1 MGWVSSTTV
10 WITIWSCLLRGFDL
24 APQTSPKQI
33 PCDKTRKVFTDSWG
47 IISDGPLGSNY
58 TQDSHCEW
66 LIKANNSRQFITLSF
81 RTMGTECSY
90 DYVFVYDG
98 DSFRSPLL
106 GSFSG
111 KTEPQQVTSSSG
123 YMLILLYSDTNYVLD
138 GFHAEFSVTNCPN
151 NCTNH
156 GKCINNTCFCEND
169 WGGRD
174 CSRALC
180 PNNCSFGGECG
191 LKRCQCHNGYSG
203 QSCSLHRTH
212 PEGNKWHWLSH
223 SEGGLRPRA
232 AHTAVYIKETDS
244 LYVFGGYDLNYILS
258 DLEMYRFSTSQ
269 WEDEYGSVLEGTSS
283 AEYLDPMLIATE
295 LERIGSGAKELY
307 GLRTSSLI
315 WRVLYSIKDNNTFS
329 LPNHGN
335 VENGQH
341 GWTEFRN
348 TAEHKERERKAQETR
363 EGDKSK
369 STIRIERNDDLRRK
383 HSRHPKPR
391 YAQTAR
397 HRRNLE
403 NLNLYRE
410 LRVPNT
416 KSDVL
421 NWEEQSVE
429 DPIEENIFIQDP
441 KLAAD
446 ESFNDEPTKP
456 PTVELPKPSPRYGH
470 AACRYDDGFVI
481 YGGKVQDGTLSNE
494 LWHYNVNTRIWTLRA
509 KNSPFYPP
517 QLTRHTLTLANDY
530 IYLFGGSTVDGEFSS
545 SLYKIKLNLSDP
557 TATTERWKEVHP
569 RGGKQLDVRVVAHST
584 VYHRATNS
592 LLVYGGVVASIA
604 RFSKLSDR
612 MFVFQLDRKVWSE
625 IDYPRAHLRDTYVPR
640 ERAFHTCNII
650 GNYLVVFGGYSHRH
664 NKEEICY
671 DNQMYLYHLG
681 CHAWVSHDVLGI
693 NDKDSRYPKQQG
705 VFAHAADVR
714 NGNILLLVGGYHGN
728 VNADLLAYTL
738 PPMLAPGDED
748 HIEPEQICSRHK
760 SLMECAANPECGWC
774 SADEICYGRTIGS
787 NCTTNLQT
795 TRCPGVCPALG
806 DCHSCL
812 IHGQPGGG
820 WGTTARGRKSVSN
833 KLNLGTCTWCVQN
846 ARCHHKDDNYGVC
859 GLRDDTPSQI
869 PGWWG
874 AKGTEIIKVEECRE
888 MDKRPGLTFLKYKPP
903 VNFSQPDSVT
913 IVNATTVDFNVPS
926 MQGAKTESA
935 LGGEMIARLIGFL
948 RPPTY
953 FWDSTVEHLKI
964 CVSYNSATLHVS
976 RNDDPQ
982 KLELV
987 ANLTAETSQCIPTKW
1002 PDGHQMLLLPGR
1014 YLLDFES
1021 KRMVTTSYA
1030 YASKMEITHNKKTEN
1045 PKVFTFEY
1053 LEPYQNGSC
1062 HQYKNC
1068 LHCLTDSS
1076 CGWCDIINKCISR
1089 SINETESC
1097 VADVEWDEDGNPSRE
1112 WHYLTITPSACAN
1125 CSNYISCES
1134 CVGSNLC
1141 EWWTEE
1147 TRCARIG
1154 RLPNA
1159 VVSLDQC
1166 PIPCRQRSNCTQC
1179 LDERG
1184 RCVWCEATQECFSF
1198 SVYTSEYQFG
1208 LCREWMDQAGLM
1220 GVTSRSGSSLT
1231 GNDQCK
1237 SCSRHT
1243 NCSSC
1248 LHSLSCGWCYSLEN
1262 PILGACV
1269 QGDFNQPHVNCSLV
1283 INDYQNTTLEAEEA
1297 GWAYAQCP
1305 DVDECDLGLHDCH
1318 PNALCTNTHGSFSC
1332 QCERGFNGDG
1342 KENCTKTCYEK
1353 CVNGYCS
1360 EAPDYKCECY
1370 LGWTGPDC
1378 RTNCGCYNHS
1388 NCAQGPGI
1396 CDECQDWTTG
1406 RYCEECKA
1414 GSYGNATTPLGCKK
1428 CNCNEHGDKDLGI
1441 CDRQTGVCFCRD
1453 NTQGDMCQRCKKGY
1467 YGDPRDG
1474 GMCYYGCMSR
1484 GMLGGE
1490 GTGKRGLGSRH
1501 SQLSWE
1507 SHFGESPTRECL
1519 WIVSPK
1525 TDLSSDTMLSGAQSV
1540 IQFTIH
1546 DDINVSCQ
1554 ENSVYVYDGLP
1565 EFVSSSTSH
1574 QSQLL
1579 GVYCTESTDY
1589 PVTVEAKSGFL
1600 TIHYKQLD
1608 EVEGF
1613 NASYVIMTCN
1623 NCPGNREC
1631 RNGNCLCK
1639 ASFVGIN
1646 CDVELCPNNC
1656 TSSKKQGI
1664 CDKGYGRCVC
1674 TAGYGGRDCSI
1685 KVKEHQLVF
1694 TELFNSEYLVDQ
1706 LDHLRKTLPRFGHT
1720 LVADRRG
1727 SLWMFG
1733 GYSLSHGPLNDIRLF
1748 DTKNNTWMPITVES
1762 TSEASMPQGRYFHA
1776 TEIVHSRQQIY
1787 VYGGLSMKEEDVQG
1801 LSNNTLSDF
1810 WKFSL
1815 QNQRWMQ
1822 ITQDELKREPP
1833 PLAGHTLTLRRNGE
1847 SESLILIG
1855 GFSPKYGYLDTVWEF
1870 NLETETWDT
1879 INTIGNGPLGVYGH
1893 STVYQSKSDSFYI
1906 FGGYTYAINRT
1917 FISNKLYALNYKSRA
1932 WSVLPPFDDD
1942 FTDGSSLPQA
1952 RFLHSA
1958 VTTDEYMVIFGGRQN
1973 PHNTS
1978 DSLIA
1983 YKYSCN
1989 LWIRLITKDME
2000 VIGSPPPPAYAHAM
2014 THADPESNAVYVVG
2028 GFDGGIKSHVT
2039 LISIPEDLCNLW
2051 IDKTTCR
2058 QYFGCSFCSVTT
2070 ISGTNASFCF
2080 SNEVSINKDDRCDI
2094 NVTQAQRSN
2103 GVFCNSE
2110 WMASRKCQN
2119 FKTCTECLAE
2129 WPYYKNEEPVCKWC
2143 TNCPNGKCIPYKK
2156 HCDDLNKCRLR
2167 QISVTDVNQCGERQ
2181 CPASDCEKCNSLEGC
2196 VWTRQVLK
2204 TSELGVAVTGEP
2216 VYDWNCVPDDI
2227 FERSSIKMGST
2238 QCEKRCADHK
2248 GCRSCLKG
2256 TGAEGGWR
2264 ECRWSTQLNECI
2276 SPSYQPLYCAGGVCG
2291 LVLRSSDMDHCPE
2304 PCSVFKQCS
2313 TCLKHSHC
2321 GWCSLDS
2328 ANITGQGICTEGSLE
2343 APADH
2348 PAGGTCDM
2356 LYNQQFPQTEPPL
2369 VTTLLP
2375 HYIESLESSDN
2386 VTMLIP
2392 NVISKP
2398 VFSWHYVRC
2407 PPENECTNGHHT
2419 CSPKSE
2425 KCFDLEKGFE
2435 CMCGDGYKT
2444 ETPSSFNEFGRK
2456 ICVPM
2461 CTQGC
2466 VRGTCVEPN
2475 VCRCDFGYVGANCSI
2490 QCQCNGH
2497 SNCAGPD
2504 KLDVC
2509 LECHNN
2515 TMGPQCDKCLPLF
2528 VGNPADNGQCVPCL
2542 EYCNGHTRI
2551 CINESMTVPD
2561 PNSINKMSLELLKK
2575 QLVEGPVAK
2584 AKCVNCGNNTK
2595 GDKCGECMT
2604 GYFRGTEDLRDVC
2617 RPCECHGHGFTCDPV
2632 TGEKCNCGNNTESDS
2647 TCTSGPMKGTNTG
2660 NPPCWMVQCSKC
2672 KENYAGTPI
2681 MGHQCYKIV
2690 TADNKMCFD
2699 TKLIVQGP
2707 IMSGGS
2713 YGSSSSNDECKM
2725 KPKPLNPG
2733 QTVFYMVQPRFM
2745 NVDIRVMVD
2754 VTQGA
2759 LDLFLSPRDDSFV
2772 VTLNSTT
2779 GYQEVDL
2786 DSRFVWRRDP
2796 HSMWLDERTRS
2807 KMRIVEFHPHNTFP
2821 FASNGSTTE
2830 PNWNTGPQYIVMERY
2845 AENLATFLPI
2855 EKRNTFLVVRNLTN
2869 RLVLTLPQDK
2879 HELHQTKFH
2888 IALRAIDPMHPE
2900 TSGRAAYGMIFFR
2913 QDQLHIDLFVFFSVF
2928 FSCFFLFLAA
2938 CVVAWKTKQ
2947 AADVRRARRRHVV
2960 EMLHMAK
2967 RPFAS
2972 ATIIYDRDGNDCSPS
2987 SPQRKN
2993 RRNKLVSFHS
3003 DVRPVAAEPTDDGVA
3018 AVATVFIRLPGGR
3031 QAPVKLALG
3040 SSLIL
3045 LTRVYPVNSRVFL
3058 RRRNSHALN

>member
-1 MGWVSSTTV
+1 MEWTISPTAWVV
-10 WITIWSCLLRGFDL
+10 IWSCLLPGLHL
-24 APQTSPKQI
+24 APQASPKQV

-47 IISDGPLGSNY
+47 IISDGPMGSNY

-66 LIKANNSRQFITLSF
+66 LIKANHSRQFITLSF

-151 NCTNH
+151 NCTHH

-169 WGGRD
+169 WGGKD

-180 PNNCSFGGECG
+180 PNSCNGNGTCG
-191 LKRCQCHNGYSG
+191 VKRCECKPEYSG
-203 QSCSLHRTH
+203 QSCSLHQTN
-212 PEGNKWHWLSH
+212 PEGNRWHWLSH
-223 SEGGLRPRA
+223 SESGLRPRA
-232 AHTAVYIKETDS
+232 AHTAIYVQETDS

-258 DLEMYRFSTSQ
+258 DLEVYRFSTSQ
-269 WEDEYGSVLEGTSS
+269 WEDECGNVLEGATS
-283 AEYLDPMLIATE
+283 AENLDPTLIAME
-295 LERIGSGAKELY
+295 LQRNPGAKEIY
-307 GLRTSSLI
+307 GLPTSTLI
-315 WRVLYSIKDNNTFS
+315 WKLLYSIKDNNT
-329 LPNHGN
+329 L
-335 VENGQH
+335 GQH
-341 GWTEFRN
+341 GSREFRN
-348 TAEHKERERKAQETR
+348 MHK
-363 EGDKSK
+363 DKENEK
-369 STIRIERNDDLRRK
+369 SRSIIRIDDPRRK
-383 HSRHPKPR
+383 HPRHIKPR
-391 YAQTAR
+391 YSQMSTR
-397 HRRNLE
+397 YRRNLE
-403 NLNLYRE
+403 NLYRE
-410 LRVPNT
+410 HDATDMQND
-416 KSDVL
+416 DVK
-421 NWEEQSVE
+421 WEERIVE
-429 DPIEENIFIQDP
+429 GSAEENIFDP
-441 KLAAD
+441 QYPKVTTSDPLKV
-446 ESFNDEPTKP
+446 EVTEPTID
-456 PTVELPKPSPRYGH
+456 ELPKPSPRYGH
-470 AACRYDDGFVI
+470 AACKYQDGFVI
-481 YGGKVQDGTLSNE
+481 YGGKVQDGSLSNE
-494 LWHYNVNTRIWTLRA
+494 LWHYNVKKRMWTLRA

-517 QLTRHTLTLANDY
+517 SLTRHTLTLAGDY

-545 SLYKIKLNLSDP
+545 SLYKIKLRLYSTPIN
-557 TATTERWKEVHP
+557 ERWMEVRP
-569 RGGKQLDVRVVAHST
+569 RGGKELDVRVVAHST
-584 VYHRATNS
+584 VYHHATNS
-592 LLVYGGVVASIA
+592 LLVYGGVIASVA

-612 MFVFQLDRKVWSE
+612 MFVFQLDKKVWSE
-625 IDYPRAHLRDTYVPR
+625 IYYPQAHLRDTYVPR

-681 CHAWVSHDVLGI
+681 CHAWVSHDVLGL
-693 NDKDSRYPKQQG
+693 NEGKANKDSRYPKQQG

-714 NGNILLLVGGYHGN
+714 NGNTLLLVGGYHGN

-738 PPMLAPGDED
+738 PPMLAPGDTD
-748 HIEPEQICSRHK
+748 FREPEQICVNHK

-774 SADEICYGRTIGS
+774 SADETCYGRTIGS

-820 WGTTARGRKSVSN
+820 WGTNFRGKKSVSN

-874 AKGTEIIKVEECRE
+874 SKGTEIIKVEECRE
-888 MDKRPGLTFLKYKPP
+888 MDKRPGLTFLQYKPP
-903 VNFSQPDSVT
+903 VNFSQPDSVA
-913 IVNATTVDFNVPS
+913 IVNATTVDFNIHS
-926 MQGAKTESA
+926 MHGGKTEST
-935 LGGEMIARLIGFL
+935 LGGEIIARLTGFL
-948 RPPTY
+948 RPPHY
-953 FWDSTVEHLKI
+953 FWDSAAEHLKI
-964 CVSYNSATLHVS
+964 CVSYNTATLHVS
-976 RNDDPQ
+976 RNDDPD

-1002 PDGHQMLLLPGR
+1002 PDGHAIELQPGNR

-1021 KRMVTTSYA
+1021 KRIVTASHA
-1030 YASKMEITHNKKTEN
+1030 SASKMEIMHNKKPEN

-1062 HQYKNC
+1062 HQYDNC
-1068 LHCLTDSS
+1068 LYCLSDSS
-1076 CGWCDIINKCISR
+1076 CGWCDITNQCLPR
-1089 SINETESC
+1089 SANETESC
-1097 VADVEWDEDGNPSRE
+1097 AVDVEGDEERGEAIRE
-1112 WHYLTITPSACAN
+1112 WHYLTITPTTCAN
-1125 CSNYISCES
+1125 CTNYISCES
-1134 CVGSNLC
+1134 CVSTNLC

-1147 TRCARIG
+1147 AKCARIG

-1184 RCVWCEATQECFSF
+1184 RCVWCEATRECFSF

-1220 GVTSRSGSSLT
+1220 GVTSRSGDSSLT
-1231 GNDQCK
+1231 GSDQCK
-1237 SCSRHT
+1237 SCSRHS

-1262 PILGACV
+1262 PITGVCV
-1269 QGDFNQPHVNCSLV
+1269 QGDFNQAHVNCSAV
-1283 INDYQNTTLEAEEA
+1283 INEYRNSSLRTDES

-1318 PNALCTNTHGSFSC
+1318 PDALCTNTHGSYSC
-1332 QCERGFNGDG
+1332 QCKRGFNGDG
-1342 KENCTKTCYEK
+1342 KENCTKTCYER

-1360 EAPDYKCECY
+1360 EAPDYKCECN

-1388 NCAQGPGI
+1388 TCLQGPGI

-1414 GSYGNATTPLGCKK
+1414 GSYGNATTPLGCRE
-1428 CNCNEHGDKDLGI
+1428 CNCNGHGDVELGI
-1441 CDRQTGVCFCRD
+1441 CDQQTGICFCRD
-1453 NTQGDMCQRCKKGY
+1453 NTEGDKCQRCKRGY
-1467 YGDPRDG
+1467 YGDPRDS

-1484 GMLGGE
+1484 GMLGSE
-1490 GTGKRGLGSRH
+1490 GTGKQGLGSRH
-1501 SQLSWE
+1501 SQSTLWDNYM
-1507 SHFGESPTRECL
+1507 GDSPTKECL
-1519 WIVSPK
+1519 WIVSPE
-1525 TDLSSDTMLSGAQSV
+1525 TDLSLDAISAIQSV

-1565 EFVSSSTSH
+1565 EFVSSTGGH

-1600 TIHYKQLD
+1600 TVHYKQLD

-1623 NCPGNREC
+1623 DCPGNREC

-1639 ASFVGIN
+1639 SGFVGIN
-1646 CDVELCPNNC
+1646 CDVEICPNNC
-1656 TSSKKQGI
+1656 TAAEKHGV

-1674 TAGYGGRDCSI
+1674 VPGYGGRDCSI
-1685 KVKEHQLVF
+1685 QLKNNQLIF
-1694 TELFNSEYLVDQ
+1694 TELFNSEYLADH
-1706 LDHLRKTLPRFGHT
+1706 LDHLRKTLPRFGHS

-1748 DTKNNTWMPITVES
+1748 DTKNNTWMPVTVES

-1776 TEIVHSRQQIY
+1776 AEIVHSRQQIY
-1787 VYGGLSMKEEDVQG
+1787 VYGGLSMKDEDVQG

-1815 QNQRWMQ
+1815 QNQRWSQ
-1822 ITQDELKREPP
+1822 IVQDGKKEPL
-1833 PLAGHTLTLRRNGE
+1833 PLAGHTLTLRRDGE

-1870 NLETETWDT
+1870 NLETETWGT
-1879 INTIGNGPLGVYGH
+1879 VNTMGNGPLGIYGH
-1893 STVYQSKSDSFYI
+1893 STVYHSKSDSFYV
-1906 FGGYTYAINRT
+1906 FGGYTYAVNKT
-1917 FISNKLYALNYKSRA
+1917 FISNKLYSLNYKTRT
-1932 WSVLPPFDDD
+1932 WSVLPPFEDD

-2000 VIGSPPPPAYAHAM
+2000 TIGSPPPPAYAHAM

-2028 GFDGGIKSHVT
+2028 GFDGGIKNHVT

-2051 IDKTTCR
+2051 RDKITCR
-2058 QYFGCSFCSVTT
+2058 KYFGCSFCAFTT
-2070 ISGTNASFCF
+2070 LNGTNMSLCF
-2080 SNEVSINKDDRCDI
+2080 SNEVSSNRGDKCDI
-2094 NVTQAQRSN
+2094 VNVTQAQRSN
-2103 GVFCNSE
+2103 GIFCNSE
-2110 WMASRKCQN
+2110 WMTSRKCQN
-2119 FKTCTECLAE
+2119 FRTCTECLAE
-2129 WPYYKNEEPVCKWC
+2129 WPYYRDDKPVCKWC
-2143 TNCPNGKCIPYKK
+2143 TNCPYGRCIPADRD
-2156 HCDDLNKCRLR
+2156 CDEQQAQEPANRC
-2167 QISVTDVNQCGERQ
+2167 IVSVTNVNLCGERR
-2181 CPASDCEKCNSLEGC
+2181 CAASDCEKCNSLVDC
-2196 VWTRQVLK
+2196 VWTRQVLRTNEVGMK
-2204 TSELGVAVTGEP
+2204 LTSEP
-2216 VYDWNCVPDDI
+2216 IYNWNCVLDDI
-2227 FERSSIKMGST
+2227 FERSSIKLSNNM
-2238 QCEKRCADHK
+2238 QCEKRCSEHK
-2248 GCRSCLKG
+2248 DCGSCLKG
-2256 TGAEGGWR
+2256 SGAEGGWS

-2291 LVLRSSDMDHCPE
+2291 LVLRSADIDRCPE

-2328 ANITGQGICTEGSLE
+2328 ANVTGQGICTEGSLE

-2348 PAGGTCDM
+2348 PAGGTCEM
-2356 LYNQQFPQTEPPL
+2356 LYRQHFPEVETAL
-2369 VTTLLP
+2369 TTTTTLNPLY
-2375 HYIESLESSDN
+2375 HLEASAVLEGQQQDN
-2386 VTMLIP
+2386 VTMSLLNAQP
-2392 NVISKP
+2392 KLKE
-2398 VFSWHYVRC
+2398 FSWHYVRC
-2407 PPENECTNGHHT
+2407 PPENECENGHHT

-2425 KCFDLEKGFE
+2425 KCFDLEEGFE
-2435 CMCGDGYKT
+2435 CKCGDGYKT
-2444 ETPSSFNEFGRK
+2444 ESTWGNSDFGKK

-2466 VRGTCVEPN
+2466 VRGTCVKPDL
-2475 VCRCDFGYVGANCSI
+2475 CRCDFGYVGSNCSI

-2497 SNCAGPD
+2497 SDCAGPD
-2504 KLDVC
+2504 KLDNC
-2509 LECHNN
+2509 TKCHNN
-2515 TMGPQCDKCLPLF
+2515 TMGKQCEKCLPLY

-2551 CINESMTVPD
+2551 CINDSMTVPD
-2561 PNSINKMSLELLKK
+2561 PNAVDKMSIEKLSR
-2575 QLVEGPVAK
+2575 QLGEGPVAK
-2584 AKCVNCGNNTK
+2584 AKCINCGNNTR
-2595 GDKCGECMT
+2595 GDKCGECMI
-2604 GYFRGTEDLRDVC
+2604 GYFRGTEDLRDKC

-2632 TGEKCNCGNNTESDS
+2632 TGEKCNCGNNTESEPS
-2647 TCTSGPMKGTNTG
+2647 CVSGPIKSNTNTG
-2660 NPPCWMVQCSKC
+2660 GTPCWMVQCSKC
-2672 KENYAGTPI
+2672 RENYAGTPT
-2681 MGHQCYKIV
+2681 MGHQCYKTV
-2690 TADNKMCFD
+2690 TVDNKMCFD
-2699 TKLIVQGP
+2699 SKLI
-2707 IMSGGS
+2707 
-2713 YGSSSSNDECKM
+2713 DECKM

-2745 NVDIRVMVD
+2745 NVDIRVTVD

-2772 VTLNSTT
+2772 ITLNSST
-2779 GYQEVDL
+2779 GYQDVEL
-2786 DSRFVWRRDP
+2786 DSRFRLRPDQP
-2796 HSMWLDERTRS
+2796 TNRF
-2807 KMRIVEFHPHNTFP
+2807 RIVEFHPHFGMV
-2821 FASNGSTTE
+2821 NGTTTD
-2830 PNWNTGPQYIVMERY
+2830 PTRWNTGQQYYVIERSL
-2845 AENLATFLPI
+2845 EDDLASFLTI
-2855 EKRNTFLVVRNLTN
+2855 ERRNTFLVIRNLTN

-2879 HELHQTKFH
+2879 HELGQTKFH
-2888 IALRAIDPMHPE
+2888 IALRAIDPANPE
-2900 TSGRAAYGMIFFR
+2900 VNGRAAYGMIFFR
-2913 QDQLHIDLFVFFSVF
+2913 QDQLHIDLFVFFSCF

-2938 CVVAWKTKQ
+2938 CVVAWKAKQ
-2947 AADVRRARRRHVV
+2947 TADLRRARRRHVV

-2972 ATIIYDRDGNDCSPS
+2972 ATILYDRDSGECSPN
-2987 SPQRKN
+2987 SPQRKG
-2993 RRNKLVSFHS
+2993 RRSKHVSFHS
-3003 DVRPVAAEPTDDGVA
+3003 DVRPVAVEPTDDGVA

-3058 RRRNSHALN
+3058 RRRNSHATN

>member
-1 MGWVSSTTV
+1 MGRVG
-10 WITIWSCLLRGFDL
+10 IATIWAVTWICLMRSLEL
-24 APQTSPKQI
+24 APQANSKQV
-33 PCDKTRKVFTDSWG
+33 PCDKTRKIFTDSWG
-47 IISDGPLGSNY
+47 MISDGPMGYNY

-111 KTEPQQVTSSSG
+111 KTEPQQVTASSG

-138 GFHAEFSVTNCPN
+138 GFHAEFSVTDCPN
-151 NCTNH
+151 NCTRH

-169 WGGRD
+169 WGGKD

-180 PNNCSFGGECG
+180 PNKCSSGGTCG
-191 LKRCQCHNGYSG
+191 VKRCQCHSGYTG
-203 QSCSLHRTH
+203 QSCSLNGSH
-212 PEGNKWHWLSH
+212 PEGNRWHWLAH
-223 SEGGLRPRA
+223 SEGGMTPRA
-232 AHTAVYIKETDS
+232 AHTAIYSSETDS
-244 LYVFGGYDLNYILS
+244 LYVFGGYDLNYVLS
-258 DLEMYRFSTSQ
+258 DLEVYRFSTSQ
-269 WEDEYGSVLEGTSS
+269 WEDEYGVILEGASS
-283 AEYLDPMLIATE
+283 AEYLDPMLIASE
-295 LERIGSGAKELY
+295 LERIGPGAEKY
-307 GLRTSSLI
+307 GLPKTSFVWKL
-315 WRVLYSIKDNNTFS
+315 LYKFKENTTFS
-329 LPNHGN
+329 LRERTTVDG
-335 VENGQH
+335 GAQD
-341 GWTEFRN
+341 GWRELRN
-348 TAEHKERERKAQETR
+348 TPEHRERERKAQEAR
-363 EGDKSK
+363 ELEMRK
-369 STIRIERNDDLRRK
+369 TTERIERNESIRRK
-383 HSRHPKPR
+383 HPKRTRPR
-391 YAQTAR
+391 YSQTLANRQR
-397 HRRNLE
+397 H
-403 NLNLYRE
+403 
-410 LRVPNT
+410 T
-416 KSDVL
+416 S
-421 NWEEQSVE
+421 S
-429 DPIEENIFIQDP
+429 IQDDGVTWRERVIESPAQENAFLQEILEP
-441 KLAAD
+441 KITTASTSSE
-446 ESFNDEPTKP
+446 ESTESLDD
-456 PTVELPKPSPRYGH
+456 ELPKPSPRYGH
-470 AACRYDDGFVI
+470 AACKYEDGFVI
-481 YGGKVQDGTLSNE
+481 YGGKVDDGSLSNE
-494 LWHYNVNTRIWTLRA
+494 LWHYNVNTSNWTLRA

-517 QLTRHTLTLANDY
+517 RLTRHSLTLANEY

-545 SLYKIKLNLSDP
+545 SLYRIKLNLTDP
-557 TATTERWKEVHP
+557 TASTERWREVRP
-569 RGGKQLDVRVVAHST
+569 RGGKELDVRVVAHST
-584 VYHRATNS
+584 VYHQATNS
-592 LLVYGGVVASIA
+592 LLVYGGVVASVA

-625 IDYPRAHLRDTYVPR
+625 IHYPRTHLPDTYVPR

-681 CHAWVSHDVLGI
+681 CHAWVSHEVLGST
-693 NDKDSRYPKQQG
+693 DKDSGYPKQQG

-714 NGNILLLVGGYHGN
+714 NGNTLLLVGGYHGN

-738 PPMLAPGDED
+738 PSMLAPGDGD
-748 HIEPEQICSRHK
+748 GVEPEQICWKHK
-760 SLMECAANPECGWC
+760 RLSECAANPECGWC

-812 IHGQPGGG
+812 IHGQPGDG
-820 WGTTARGRKSVSN
+820 WGTNSRGKSSVSN

-874 AKGTEIIKVEECRE
+874 PKGTEIAKVEECRE

-903 VNFSQPDSVT
+903 VNFSQPDSVI

-935 LGGEMIARLIGFL
+935 LGGEMIAKLTGFL
-948 RPPTY
+948 RPPQY
-953 FWDSTVEHLKI
+953 FWDSSAEHLKI

-976 RNDDPQ
+976 CNNDPGE
-982 KLELV
+982 LELV
-987 ANLTAETSQCIPTKW
+987 ANLTAETSQCIPTSW
-1002 PDGHQMLLLPGR
+1002 SDGQQMTLTPGR

-1021 KRMVTTSYA
+1021 KRMVTANYREP
-1030 YASKMEITHNKKTEN
+1030 SKMEITHNKKMEN

-1053 LEPYQNGSC
+1053 LEPYQNGTC
-1062 HQYKNC
+1062 EQYKNC

-1076 CGWCDIINKCISR
+1076 CGWCDINNKCLSR
-1089 SINETESC
+1089 STNETETCSIE
-1097 VADVEWDEDGNPSRE
+1097 VDRDENDEPITE
-1112 WHYLTITPSACAN
+1112 WHYLTITPFACAN

-1147 TRCARIG
+1147 ARCARLG
-1154 RLPNA
+1154 RLPSA
-1159 VVSLDQC
+1159 VTSLDEC
-1166 PIPCRQRSNCTQC
+1166 PIPCRDRSNCTQC

-1184 RCVWCEATQECFSF
+1184 RCVWCEATEECFSF

-1220 GVTSRSGSSLT
+1220 GVTSRTGSSLT

-1237 SCSRHT
+1237 SCSRHI
-1243 NCSSC
+1243 NCTSC

-1262 PILGACV
+1262 PITGVCV
-1269 QGDFNQPHVNCSLV
+1269 QGDFNQPHVNCSST
-1283 INDYQNTTLEAEEA
+1283 INDLQNETTALLGLDDS

-1318 PNALCTNTHGSFSC
+1318 PNAVCTNTHGSFSC
-1332 QCERGFNGDG
+1332 QCKRGFNGDG

-1360 EAPDYKCECY
+1360 EAPDYKCECN

-1378 RTNCGCYNHS
+1378 RTNCGCNNHS
-1388 NCAQGPGI
+1388 TCLQGVGI
-1396 CDECQDWTTG
+1396 CDDCQDWTTG
-1406 RYCEECKA
+1406 EYCEFCKA
-1414 GSYGNATTPLGCKK
+1414 GSYGNATTTLGCRK
-1428 CNCNEHGDKDLGI
+1428 CNCNEHGDKDLEV

-1453 NTQGDMCQRCKKGY
+1453 NTEGDTCQRCKKGY

-1474 GMCYYGCMSR
+1474 GMCFYGCMSR
-1484 GMLGGE
+1484 GMLGGAE
-1490 GTGKRGLGSRH
+1490 NGKQGLGSRH
-1501 SQLSWE
+1501 SQLSLWE
-1507 SHFGESPTRECL
+1507 THLGGTPTRECL

-1525 TDLSSDTMLSGAQSV
+1525 TGLSPDTMTPSIQSV

-1546 DDINVSCQ
+1546 DDINISCQ

-1565 EFVSSSTSH
+1565 EFVSSTTSH

-1579 GVYCTESTDY
+1579 GVYCTESTNY

-1600 TIHYKQLD
+1600 TVHYKQLD

-1613 NASYVIMTCN
+1613 NASYAVMTCG
-1623 NCPGNREC
+1623 NCPENREC
-1631 RNGNCLCK
+1631 RSGNCLCK
-1639 ASFVGIN
+1639 TGFVGIN
-1646 CDVELCPNNC
+1646 CDIELCPQNC
-1656 TSSKKQGI
+1656 TSVKKQGI
-1664 CDKGYGRCVC
+1664 CDKGYGHCVC
-1674 TAGYGGRDCSI
+1674 SPGFGGRDCSI
-1685 KVKEHQLVF
+1685 KIKNNQLVF
-1694 TELFNSEYLVDQ
+1694 TELFNSEYLADH
-1706 LDHLRKTLPRFGHT
+1706 LDHLRKTLPRFGHS

-1748 DTKNNTWMPITVES
+1748 DTKNNTWMPVTVES

-1776 TEIVHSRQQIY
+1776 AEIVHSRQQIY
-1787 VYGGLSMKEEDVQG
+1787 VSGGLSMKEEGVQG

-1815 QNQRWMQ
+1815 QNQRWSLVK
-1822 ITQDELKREPP
+1822 QDTFKKEPP
-1833 PLAGHTLTLRRNGE
+1833 PLAGHTLTLRRDGE
-1847 SESLILIG
+1847 SESLILLG

-1870 NLETETWDT
+1870 NLETEVWDT
-1879 INTIGNGPLGVYGH
+1879 INTVGNGPLGVYGH
-1893 STVYQSKSDSFYI
+1893 STVYHSKSDSFYI

-1932 WSVLPPFDDD
+1932 WSVLPPFEDE
-1942 FTDGSSLPQA
+1942 FSDGSSLPQA

-1973 PHNTS
+1973 PHNTT
-1978 DSLIA
+1978 DALIA

-2000 VIGSPPPPAYAHAM
+2000 IIGNPPPPAYAHAM
-2014 THADPESNAVYVVG
+2014 THADPESNAIYVVG

-2039 LISIPEDLCNLW
+2039 LINIPEDLCNLW
-2051 IDKTTCR
+2051 TDKTTCR
-2058 QYFGCSFCSVTT
+2058 KYFGCSFCAVTT
-2070 ISGTNASFCF
+2070 IAGNNVSYCF
-2080 SNEVSINKDDRCDI
+2080 SNEESVNRDDKCDI

-2103 GVFCNSE
+2103 GIFCNSQ
-2110 WMASRKCQN
+2110 WMAGRKCQN
-2119 FKTCTECLAE
+2119 FRTCTECLAQ
-2129 WPYYKNEEPVCKWC
+2129 WPYYKGADEVCKWC
-2143 TNCPNGKCIPYKK
+2143 TNCPHGKCIPSEKD
-2156 HCDDLNKCRLR
+2156 CDELHKCNIR
-2167 QISVTDVNQCGERQ
+2167 QMSVTDVNQCGESR
-2181 CPASDCEKCNSLEGC
+2181 CPASDCEKCKNLGDC

-2204 TSELGVAVTGEP
+2204 TSEQGVEITAEP
-2216 VYDWNCVPDDI
+2216 KYDWNCVPKDI
-2227 FERSSIKMGST
+2227 FERFSFKMAST
-2238 QCEKRCADHK
+2238 ECEKRCGDHK
-2248 GCRSCLKG
+2248 DCRSCLRG
-2256 TGAEGGWR
+2256 TGSEGGWR

-2291 LVLRSSDMDHCPE
+2291 LVLRNTDVEHCPE
-2304 PCSVFKQCS
+2304 PCAVFKQCS

-2328 ANITGQGICTEGSLE
+2328 ANVTGQGICTEGSLE
-2343 APADH
+2343 APTDH
-2348 PAGGTCDM
+2348 PAGGTCEM
-2356 LYNQQFPQTEPPL
+2356 LYNQQNPPTEAPIA
-2369 VTTLLP
+2369 TTLIP
-2375 HYIESLESSDN
+2375 QELESSEAQEN
-2386 VTMLIP
+2386 ETAVM
-2392 NVISKP
+2392 VILPKT

-2407 PPENECTNGHHT
+2407 PPENECMNGHHT

-2425 KCFDLEKGFE
+2425 KCFDLDVGFE

-2444 ETPSSFNEFGRK
+2444 ETTWSFNEFGRK
-2456 ICVPM
+2456 TCVPM

-2504 KLDVC
+2504 KLDEC
-2509 LECHNN
+2509 LKCHNN
-2515 TMGPQCDKCLPLF
+2515 TMGPQCDKCEPLY

-2551 CINESMTVPD
+2551 CINESMTVSD
-2561 PNSINKMSLELLKK
+2561 PNSVDKMSIELLTK

-2584 AKCVNCGNNTK
+2584 AKCVNCGNNTR
-2595 GDKCGECMT
+2595 GDKCGECVS

-2632 TGEKCNCGNNTESDS
+2632 TGEKCNCGNNTESEPS
-2647 TCTSGPMKGTNTG
+2647 CTSGPTKGTNTG
-2660 NPPCWMVQCSKC
+2660 GVPCWMVQCSKC
-2672 KENYAGTPI
+2672 RENYAGTPTG
-2681 MGHQCYKIV
+2681 GHQCYKTV
-2690 TADNKMCFD
+2690 TVDNKMCFD
-2699 TKLIVQGP
+2699 SKLI
-2707 IMSGGS
+2707 
-2713 YGSSSSNDECKM
+2713 DECKM

-2759 LDLFLSPRDDSFV
+2759 LDLFFSPRDDSFV

-2779 GYQEVDL
+2779 GYQDVEL
-2786 DSRFVWRRDP
+2786 DHRFKWRKDP
-2796 HSMWLDERTRS
+2796 YENWLGEHPPPGARV
-2807 KMRIVEFHPHNTFP
+2807 VEFHSHSAFP
-2821 FASNGSTTE
+2821 YGSNSSNGES
-2830 PNWNTGPQYIVMERY
+2830 NWNMGPQYLVLERQ
-2845 AENLATFLPI
+2845 ADALATFLTI
-2855 EKRNTFLVVRNLTN
+2855 TRRNTFLVVRNLTN

-2879 HELHQTKFH
+2879 HELGQTKFH
-2888 IALRAIDPMHPE
+2888 IALRAIDPPHSE
-2900 TSGRAAYGMIFFR
+2900 TNERAAYGMIFFR

-2947 AADVRRARRRHVV
+2947 AADIRRARRRHVV

-2972 ATIIYDRDGNDCSPS
+2972 ATILYDRDGNECSPS
-2987 SPQRKN
+2987 SPQRKG
-2993 RRNKLVSFHS
+2993 RRNKLVNFHS
-3003 DVRPVAAEPTDDGVA
+3003 DVRPVAVEPTDDGVA

-3031 QAPVKLALG
+3031 HAPVKLALG

-3058 RRRNSHALN
+3058 RRRNSHAVN

>member
-1 MGWVSSTTV
+1 MGWTISTTA
-10 WITIWSCLLRGFDL
+10 WIVIWSCLLPGFYL
-24 APQTSPKQI
+24 APQASPKQV
-33 PCDKTRKVFTDSWG
+33 PCDKTRKVFTESWG
-47 IISDGPLGSNY
+47 IISDGPMGSNY

-66 LIKANNSRQFITLSF
+66 LIKANHSRQFITLSF

-138 GFHAEFSVTNCPN
+138 GFHAEFSVTDCPN
-151 NCTNH
+151 NCTHH

-169 WGGRD
+169 WGSKD

-180 PNNCSFGGECG
+180 PNNCNQAGICG
-191 LKRCQCHNGYSG
+191 IKRCKCKDGYSG
-203 QSCSLHRTH
+203 QSCSLHKTH
-212 PEGNKWHWLSH
+212 PEGNRWHWLSH

-232 AHTAVYIKETDS
+232 AHTAIYVQETDS

-258 DLEMYRFSTSQ
+258 DLEVYRFSTSE
-269 WEDEYGSVLEGTSS
+269 WEDEYGSILEGAAS
-283 AEYLDPMLIATE
+283 AEYLDPTLIATE
-295 LERIGSGAKELY
+295 LQRHPGAKEIY
-307 GLRTSSLI
+307 GLPTTSLF
-315 WRVLYSIKDNNTFS
+315 WKVLYSIKDNNTFGLLDRTADS
-329 LPNHGN
+329 
-335 VENGQH
+335 QH
-341 GWTEFRN
+341 SREFRN
-348 TAEHKERERKAQETR
+348 MPKETE
-363 EGDKSK
+363 KSR
-369 STIRIERNDDLRRK
+369 STIRIDRNGDPRRK
-383 HSRHPKPR
+383 HPRNIRPR
-391 YAQTAR
+391 YSQMSTR
-397 HRRNLE
+397 YRRNLE
-403 NLNLYRE
+403 NLYRE
-410 LRVPNT
+410 RDATDMQNE
-416 KSDVL
+416 DVK
-421 NWEEQSVE
+421 WEEQIVAGSA
-429 DPIEENIFIQDP
+429 EENVFVPEFTDS
-441 KLAAD
+441 KLTTSD
-446 ESFNDEPTKP
+446 SLKEEVTEPT
-456 PTVELPKPSPRYGH
+456 VDELPKPSPRYGH
-470 AACRYDDGFVI
+470 AACKYQDGFVI
-481 YGGKVQDGTLSNE
+481 YGGKVEDGTLSNE
-494 LWHYNVNTRIWTLRA
+494 LWHYNVIKRMWTLRA

-517 QLTRHTLTLANDY
+517 SLTRHTLTLAGDY

-545 SLYKIKLNLSDP
+545 SLYKIKLRLSDP
-557 TATTERWKEVHP
+557 TAINERWIEVRP
-569 RGGKQLDVRVVAHST
+569 RGGKELDVRVVAHST
-584 VYHRATNS
+584 VYHHATNS
-592 LLVYGGVVASIA
+592 LLVYGGVVASVA

-625 IDYPRAHLRDTYVPR
+625 IHYPRAHLRETYVPR

-681 CHAWVSHDVLGI
+681 CHTWVSHEVLGL

-714 NGNILLLVGGYHGN
+714 NGNTLLLVGGYHGN

-748 HIEPEQICSRHK
+748 YIEPEQICSRHK

-820 WGTTARGRKSVSN
+820 WGTNFRGRKSVSN

-874 AKGTEIIKVEECRE
+874 SKGTEITKAEECRE

-903 VNFSQPDSVT
+903 VNFSQPDSVA

-935 LGGEMIARLIGFL
+935 LGGEMIARLTGFL
-948 RPPTY
+948 RPPNY
-953 FWDSTVEHLKI
+953 FWDSAAEHLKI

-976 RNDDPQ
+976 RNDDPD

-987 ANLTAETSQCIPTKW
+987 ANLTAETSQCIPTTW
-1002 PDGHQMLLLPGR
+1002 PGEDSMELQSGR

-1030 YASKMEITHNKKTEN
+1030 YASKMEIVHNKNMEN
-1045 PKVFTFEY
+1045 GKVFTFEY

-1062 HQYKNC
+1062 HQYNNC

-1076 CGWCDIINKCISR
+1076 CGWCDITNECLPR
-1089 SINETESC
+1089 SVNETESC
-1097 VADVEWDEDGNPSRE
+1097 VKDIEWDKERGETIRE

-1134 CVGSNLC
+1134 CVNTKLC

-1147 TRCARIG
+1147 ARCARIG

-1159 VVSLDQC
+1159 VVSLFEC
-1166 PIPCRQRSNCTQC
+1166 PIPCRQRSNCTKC

-1237 SCSRHT
+1237 SCSRHS

-1262 PILGACV
+1262 PITGVCV
-1269 QGDFNQPHVNCSLV
+1269 QGDFNQAHVNCSAI
-1283 INDYQNTTLEAEEA
+1283 INEYRNSSLNADES

-1318 PNALCTNTHGSFSC
+1318 PDALCTNTHGSFSC
-1332 QCERGFNGDG
+1332 QCKRGFNGDG
-1342 KENCTKTCYEK
+1342 KENCTKTCYER

-1360 EAPDYKCECY
+1360 EAPDYKCECN

-1388 NCAQGPGI
+1388 TCLQGPGI
-1396 CDECQDWTTG
+1396 CDECQDWTIG

-1414 GSYGNATTPLGCKK
+1414 GSYGNATTPLGCRE
-1428 CNCNEHGDKDLGI
+1428 CNCNGHGDVELDV
-1441 CDRQTGVCFCRD
+1441 CDRQTGMCFCRD
-1453 NTQGDMCQRCKKGY
+1453 NTEGDKCQRCKRGY
-1467 YGDPRDG
+1467 YGDPRNG

-1490 GTGKRGLGSRH
+1490 GNGKQGLGSRH
-1501 SQLSWE
+1501 SQSSLWDNYV
-1507 SHFGESPTRECL
+1507 GDSPTRECL
-1519 WIVSPK
+1519 WIVGPE
-1525 TDLSSDTMLSGAQSV
+1525 TELSLDATTPTIQSV

-1565 EFVSSSTSH
+1565 EFVSSTGGH

-1579 GVYCTESTDY
+1579 GVYCTESTNY

-1600 TIHYKQLD
+1600 TVHYKQLD

-1639 ASFVGIN
+1639 SGYVGIN
-1646 CDVELCPNNC
+1646 CNVEICPENC
-1656 TSSKKQGI
+1656 TASEKRGV

-1674 TAGYGGRDCSI
+1674 VPGYGGRDCSI
-1685 KVKEHQLVF
+1685 PLKNYQLTF
-1694 TELFNSEYLVDQ
+1694 TELFNSEYLADHQ
-1706 LDHLRKTLPRFGHT
+1706 DHLRKTLPRFGHS

-1748 DTKNNTWMPITVES
+1748 DTKNNTWMQVTVES

-1776 TEIVHSRQQIY
+1776 AEIVHSRQQIY
-1787 VYGGLSMKEEDVQG
+1787 VYGGLSMKDEDVQG

-1815 QNQRWMQ
+1815 QNQRWSQ
-1822 ITQDELKREPP
+1822 IVQDELKKEPL
-1833 PLAGHTLTLRRNGE
+1833 PLAGHTLTLRRDGE

-1855 GFSPKYGYLDTVWEF
+1855 GFSPKYGYLDVIWEF

-1879 INTIGNGPLGVYGH
+1879 VNTVGNGPVGVYGH
-1893 STVYQSKSDSFYI
+1893 STVYHSKSDSLYV

-1917 FISNKLYALNYKSRA
+1917 FISNRLYALNYKTRT
-1932 WSVLPPFDDD
+1932 WSVLPPFEDEI
-1942 FTDGSSLPQA
+1942 TDGNSLPQA

-1989 LWIRLITKDME
+1989 LWIRLITKDTE
-2000 VIGSPPPPAYAHAM
+2000 TIGSPPPPAYAHAM
-2014 THADPESNAVYVVG
+2014 THADPESNAVYVIG

-2039 LISIPEDLCNLW
+2039 LINIPEDLCNLW
-2051 IDKTTCR
+2051 KDKITCR
-2058 QYFGCSFCSVTT
+2058 KYFGCSFCAVTT
-2070 ISGTNASFCF
+2070 LNGTNISLCF
-2080 SNEVSINKDDRCDI
+2080 SNEVSSNRGDKCDI

-2103 GVFCNSE
+2103 GIFCNSD
-2110 WMASRKCQN
+2110 WMASRKCQT
-2119 FKTCTECLAE
+2119 FRTCTECLAE
-2129 WPYYKNEEPVCKWC
+2129 WPYYKDNEPVCKWC
-2143 TNCPNGKCIPYKK
+2143 TNCPHGKCIPSDKDCNDQTQDMMIR
-2156 HCDDLNKCRLR
+2156 CDT
-2167 QISVTDVNQCGERQ
+2167 SVSNVNQCGERL
-2181 CPASDCEKCNSLEGC
+2181 CPASDCEKCYGLDEC

-2204 TSELGVAVTGEP
+2204 TNELGMELTGEP
-2216 VYDWNCVPDDI
+2216 VYDWNCVKINI
-2227 FERSSIKMGST
+2227 FERTSIKMSST
-2238 QCEKRCADHK
+2238 QCEKRCSDHK
-2248 GCRSCLKG
+2248 DCRSCLKG
-2256 TGAEGGWR
+2256 TGAEGGWS

-2291 LVLRSSDMDHCPE
+2291 LVLRNADMDHCPE

-2328 ANITGQGICTEGSLE
+2328 ANVTGQGICTEGSLE

-2348 PAGGTCDM
+2348 PAGGTCEM
-2356 LYNQQFPQTEPPL
+2356 LYRQHFPEVEPPIT
-2369 VTTLLP
+2369 TTLHP
-2375 HYIESLESSDN
+2375 YHVDSSETQDN
-2386 VTMLIP
+2386 VTMSLLTT
-2392 NVISKP
+2392 VSKP
-2398 VFSWHYVRC
+2398 DFSWHYVRC
-2407 PPENECTNGHHT
+2407 PPENECENGHHT

-2425 KCFDLEKGFE
+2425 KCFDLEEGFE
-2435 CMCGDGYKT
+2435 CKCGDGYKT
-2444 ETPSSFNEFGRK
+2444 ETTWGNDFGKK

-2466 VRGTCVEPN
+2466 VRGTCVKPDL
-2475 VCRCDFGYVGANCSI
+2475 CRCDFGYVGSNCSI

-2497 SNCAGPD
+2497 SDCAGPD
-2504 KLDVC
+2504 KLDNC
-2509 LECHNN
+2509 TKCHNN
-2515 TMGPQCDKCLPLF
+2515 TMGKQCEKCLPLY

-2551 CINESMTVPD
+2551 CINDNVTVPD
-2561 PNSINKMSLELLKK
+2561 PNSVDKMSIEKLSRQLE
-2575 QLVEGPVAK
+2575 EGPVAK
-2584 AKCVNCGNNTK
+2584 AKCINCGNNTR

-2632 TGEKCNCGNNTESDS
+2632 TGEKCNCGNNTESEPS
-2647 TCTSGPMKGTNTG
+2647 CMSGPIKGTNMGGT
-2660 NPPCWMVQCSKC
+2660 PCWMVQCSKC
-2672 KENYAGTPI
+2672 RENYAGTPT
-2681 MGHQCYKIV
+2681 MGHQCYKTV
-2690 TADNKMCFD
+2690 TVDNKMCFD
-2699 TKLIVQGP
+2699 SKLIA
-2707 IMSGGS
+2707 S
-2713 YGSSSSNDECKM
+2713 YVSFDECKM

-2759 LDLFLSPRDDSFV
+2759 LNLFLSPRDDSFV
-2772 VTLNSTT
+2772 VILNSTT
-2779 GYQEVDL
+2779 GYQEVEL
-2786 DSRFVWRRDP
+2786 DNRFRLRPDQP
-2796 HSMWLDERTRS
+2796 SNRF
-2807 KMRIVEFHPHNTFP
+2807 RIVEFHPHLG
-2821 FASNGSTTE
+2821 AAVNGSTME
-2830 PNWNTGPQYIVMERY
+2830 PIRWNTGQQYFVMEHWL
-2845 AENLATFLPI
+2845 EDNLASFLTI
-2855 EKRNTFLVVRNLTN
+2855 ERRNTFLVIHNLTN

-2879 HELHQTKFH
+2879 HELGQTKFH
-2888 IALRAIDPMHPE
+2888 IVLQAIDPVNPE
-2900 TSGRAAYGMIFFR
+2900 LNGRAAYGMIFFR
-2913 QDQLHIDLFVFFSVF
+2913 QDQLHIDLFVFFSCF
-2928 FSCFFLFLAA
+2928 FSCFFLFLAG
-2938 CVVAWKTKQ
+2938 CVVAWKAKQ
-2947 AADVRRARRRHVV
+2947 SADLRRARRRHVV

-2972 ATIIYDRDGNDCSPS
+2972 ATILYDRDGGECSPN
-2987 SPQRKN
+2987 SPQRKG
-2993 RRNKLVSFHS
+2993 RRGKHVSFHS
-3003 DVRPVAAEPTDDGVA
+3003 DVRPVAVEPTDDGVA

-3058 RRRNSHALN
+3058 RRRNSHATN

>member
-1 MGWVSSTTV
+1 MGWKRAATLWVVT
-10 WITIWSCLLRGFDL
+10 WSCLMRGLDF
-24 APQTSPKQI
+24 APQVPPKQV

-47 IISDGPLGSNY
+47 IISDGPMGSNY

-138 GFHAEFSVTNCPN
+138 GFHAEFSVTDCPN

-156 GKCINNTCFCEND
+156 GACIQNTCFCEND
-169 WGGRD
+169 WGGKD

-180 PNNCSFGGECG
+180 PNNCGRGGVCRG
-191 LKRCQCHNGYSG
+191 GRCQCHPGYSG
-203 QSCSLHRTH
+203 QSCSLHRTD
-212 PEGNKWHWLSH
+212 PEGNRWHWLSH
-223 SEGGLRPRA
+223 SEGGMTPRA
-232 AHTAVYIKETDS
+232 AHTAVYVSQTDS
-244 LYVFGGYDLNYILS
+244 LYVFGGYDLNFILS
-258 DLEMYRFSTSQ
+258 DLEVYRFNTNQ
-269 WEDEYGSVLEGTSS
+269 WEDEHGTVLEGLSS
-283 AEYLDPMLIATE
+283 TEYVDPMILASE
-295 LERIGSGAKELY
+295 LDRIRDGAEAQY
-307 GLRTSSLI
+307 GLRPSSFFYK
-315 WRVLYSIKDNNTFS
+315 VLFSIKDNNTFS
-329 LPNHGN
+329 LRDRAM
-335 VENGQH
+335 VDAGQH
-341 GWTEFRN
+341 GWRELRN
-348 TAEHKERERKAQETR
+348 TPEHRERERKAQEAR
-363 EGDKSK
+363 ENEMKRRNE
-369 STIRIERNDDLRRK
+369 RIERNEKQRRK
-383 HSRHPKPR
+383 HPRRIRPR
-391 YAQTAR
+391 YSHSTLTTHAKHYRRSADTGTEYENR
-397 HRRNLE
+397 HSSS
-403 NLNLYRE
+403 
-410 LRVPNT
+410 VQ
-416 KSDVL
+416 DDIV
-421 NWEEQSVE
+421 NWESEAAENPQE
-429 DPIEENIFIQDP
+429 DGLYLQGILEP
-441 KLAAD
+441 KVTT
-446 ESFNDEPTKP
+446 ESSFNDESTERNLD
-456 PTVELPKPSPRYGH
+456 ELPKPSPRYGH
-470 AACRYDDGFVI
+470 AACKYEGGFVI
-481 YGGKVQDGTLSNE
+481 YGGKVEDGSLSNE
-494 LWHYNVNTRIWTLRA
+494 LWHYNVNRSIWTLRA

-517 QLTRHTLTLANDY
+517 RLTRHTLTLASDY
-530 IYLFGGSTVDGEFSS
+530 VYLFGGSTVDGEFSS

-557 TATTERWKEVHP
+557 TATTERWREVRP
-569 RGGKQLDVRVVAHST
+569 RGGKELDVRVVAHST
-584 VYHRATNS
+584 VYHKATNS
-592 LLVYGGVVASIA
+592 LLVYGGVVASVA

-625 IDYPRAHLRDTYVPR
+625 IHYPRAHLRDTYVPR
-640 ERAFHTCNII
+640 ERAFHTSSII

-681 CHAWVSHDVLGI
+681 CHAWVSHDVLGLDD
-693 NDKDSRYPKQQG
+693 NKESRYPKQQG

-714 NGNILLLVGGYHGN
+714 NGNTLLLVGGYHGN

-738 PPMLAPGDED
+738 PPMLAPGDND
-748 HIEPEQICSRHK
+748 YIEPEQICSRHK

-774 SADEICYGRTIGS
+774 SADEICYGRTVGS

-820 WGTTARGRKSVSN
+820 WGTNSRGRSSVSN

-874 AKGTEIIKVEECRE
+874 PKGTEIAKVEECRE
-888 MDKRPGLTFLKYKPP
+888 MDKRPGLTFLKYRPP

-948 RPPTY
+948 RPPQY
-953 FWDSTVEHLKI
+953 FWDSTVEYLKI

-976 RNDDPQ
+976 RSDDHQ
-982 KLELV
+982 ELELV
-987 ANLTAETSQCIPTKW
+987 ANLTAETSQCIPTNW
-1002 PDGHQMLLLPGR
+1002 PDGNQMKLLPGR

-1021 KRMVTTSYA
+1021 KRMVTASYA
-1030 YASKMEITHNKKTEN
+1030 YASKMEITHNRNAEN

-1076 CGWCDIINKCISR
+1076 CGWCDIINKCLSR
-1089 SINETESC
+1089 TVNETESC
-1097 VADVEWDEDGNPSRE
+1097 AADVEWDEDGNAIRE

-1147 TRCARIG
+1147 ARCARMG

-1159 VVSLDQC
+1159 VLSLDQC

-1208 LCREWMDQAGLM
+1208 LCREWLDQAGLM

-1262 PILGACV
+1262 PIMGACV

-1283 INDYQNTTLEAEEA
+1283 INEYQNTTLEVEES

-1318 PNALCTNTHGSFSC
+1318 PNAVCTNTHGSFSC
-1332 QCERGFNGDG
+1332 QCKRGFNGDG

-1360 EAPDYKCECY
+1360 EAPDYRCECN

-1388 NCAQGPGI
+1388 TCMHGPGV

-1414 GSYGNATTPLGCKK
+1414 GSYGNATTSLGCRK
-1428 CNCNEHGDKDLGI
+1428 CNCNEHGDKDLDV

-1453 NTQGDMCQRCKKGY
+1453 NTEGDRCHQCKKGY

-1490 GTGKRGLGSRH
+1490 GIGKQGLGSRH
-1501 SQLSWE
+1501 SQLSLWE
-1507 SHFGESPTRECL
+1507 THLGVSLTRECL
-1519 WIVSPK
+1519 WIISPE
-1525 TDLSSDTMLSGAQSV
+1525 TGLSLDTMTPSIQSV

-1546 DDINVSCQ
+1546 DDINIRCQ

-1565 EFVSSSTSH
+1565 EFVSSTTSH
-1574 QSQLL
+1574 QNQLL
-1579 GVYCTESTDY
+1579 GVYCTESTNY

-1600 TIHYKQLD
+1600 TVHYKQLD

-1613 NASYVIMTCN
+1613 NASYVVMTCN
-1623 NCPGNREC
+1623 NCPENREC

-1639 ASFVGIN
+1639 PGFVGIN

-1656 TSSKKQGI
+1656 TSSKKQGV
-1664 CDKGYGRCVC
+1664 CDKGYGHCVC
-1674 TAGYGGRDCSI
+1674 AQGFGGRDCSI
-1685 KVKEHQLVF
+1685 KMKENQLVF
-1694 TELFNSEYLVDQ
+1694 TELFNSEYLADH
-1706 LDHLRKTLPRFGHT
+1706 LDHLRKTLPRFGHS

-1748 DTKNNTWMPITVES
+1748 DTKNNTWMPVTVES
-1762 TSEASMPQGRYFHA
+1762 TSEASMPRGRYFHA
-1776 TEIVHSRQQIY
+1776 AEIVHSRQQIY
-1787 VYGGLSMKEEDVQG
+1787 VYGGLSMKEKASE
-1801 LSNNTLSDF
+1801 SSPNNYLNDF

-1815 QNQRWMQ
+1815 QNQRWSRVSR
-1822 ITQDELKREPP
+1822 DLLKGEPP
-1833 PLAGHTLTLRRNGE
+1833 SLAGHTLTLRRDGE

-1855 GFSPKYGYLDTVWEF
+1855 GFSLKHGYLDTVWEF
-1870 NLETETWDT
+1870 NLETNTWDIIKT
-1879 INTIGNGPLGVYGH
+1879 VGNGPVGVYGH
-1893 STVYQSKSDSFYI
+1893 TTVYHSKSDSFYI
-1906 FGGYTYAINRT
+1906 FGGYTYSFNRT
-1917 FISNKLYALNYKSRA
+1917 FISNKLYALNYKMRT
-1932 WSVLPPFDDD
+1932 WSILPPFEDE
-1942 FTDGSSLPQA
+1942 FTDENSLPQA

-1973 PHNTS
+1973 PHNTT

-1989 LWIRLITKDME
+1989 LWIRLITRDTE
-2000 VIGSPPPPAYAHAM
+2000 IIGNSPPPAYAHAM
-2014 THADPESNAVYVVG
+2014 THADPETNAVYVVG

-2039 LISIPEDLCNLW
+2039 LIDIPEDLCNLW
-2051 IDKTTCR
+2051 TNKTTCR
-2058 QYFGCSFCSVTT
+2058 KYFGCSFCAVTT
-2070 ISGTNASFCF
+2070 ISGTNLSYCF
-2080 SNEVSINKDDRCDI
+2080 SNEESVNRDDKCDI
-2094 NVTQAQRSN
+2094 NVTQVQRSN
-2103 GVFCNSE
+2103 GIFCNSD

-2119 FKTCTECLAE
+2119 FKTCTECLAQ
-2129 WPYYKNEEPVCKWC
+2129 WPYYKDDEPICKWC
-2143 TNCPNGKCIPYKK
+2143 SKCPHVKCIPYEKD
-2156 HCDDLNKCRLR
+2156 CDDLNKC
-2167 QISVTDVNQCGERQ
+2167 SVQQVPVTNVDQCDERQ
-2181 CPASDCEKCNSLEGC
+2181 CPASDCEKCNSLSDC
-2196 VWTRQVLK
+2196 IWTRQVLK
-2204 TSELGVAVTGEP
+2204 IPEPGIKRYGEP
-2216 VYDWNCVPDDI
+2216 IYDWNCSPKDI
-2227 FERSSIKMGST
+2227 ERSNVKVENVECG
-2238 QCEKRCADHK
+2238 KRCSDYTD
-2248 GCRSCLKG
+2248 CTSCLQG
-2256 TGAEGGWR
+2256 TGAEGGWH
-2264 ECRWSTQLNECI
+2264 ECRWSSQLNECI

-2291 LVLRSSDMDHCPE
+2291 LVLRNTDVEYCPE
-2304 PCSVFKQCS
+2304 PCAVFKQCS

-2328 ANITGQGICTEGSLE
+2328 ANVTGQGICTEGSLE
-2343 APADH
+2343 APSDH
-2348 PAGGTCDM
+2348 PAGGTCEM
-2356 LYNQQFPQTEPPL
+2356 LYHEQYPRTESVLSPI

-2375 HYIESLESSDN
+2375 QSFEAVESQEN
-2386 VTMLIP
+2386 VTMLITTP
-2392 NVISKP
+2392 APLPS
-2398 VFSWHYVRC
+2398 FSWHYVRC
-2407 PPENECTNGHHT
+2407 PSENECINGHHT
-2419 CSPKSE
+2419 CSAKSE
-2425 KCFDLEKGFE
+2425 KCFDKEEGFE

-2444 ETPSSFNEFGRK
+2444 EITWTAKEYGRK
-2456 ICVPM
+2456 KCEPM

-2466 VRGTCVEPN
+2466 VRGSCVEPN

-2509 LECHNN
+2509 LMCHNN
-2515 TMGPQCDKCLPLF
+2515 TMGPQCDKCLPLY
-2528 VGNPADNGQCVPCL
+2528 VGNPADNGQCIPCL

-2551 CINESMTVPD
+2551 CINESMTVAD
-2561 PNSINKMSLELLKK
+2561 PNSVDKMSIELLKK

-2595 GDKCGECMT
+2595 GDKCGECVS
-2604 GYFRGTEDLRDVC
+2604 GYFRGTEDLHDIC

-2632 TGEKCNCGNNTESDS
+2632 TGEKCNCGNNTESEPS
-2647 TCTSGPMKGTNTG
+2647 CTSGPTKGTNNGGT
-2660 NPPCWMVQCSKC
+2660 PCWMVQCSKC
-2672 KENYAGTPI
+2672 RENYAGTPT
-2681 MGHQCYKIV
+2681 MGHQCYKTV
-2690 TADNKMCFD
+2690 TVDNKMCFD
-2699 TKLIVQGP
+2699 SKLI
-2707 IMSGGS
+2707 
-2713 YGSSSSNDECKM
+2713 DECKM

-2772 VTLNSTT
+2772 VNLNSST
-2779 GYQEVDL
+2779 GYQEVEL
-2786 DSRFVWRRDP
+2786 DSRFKWRRDP
-2796 HSMWLDERTRS
+2796 HDSWQENHPRDKT
-2807 KMRIVEFHPHNTFP
+2807 KIVQFHPHDTFYNSP
-2821 FASNGSTTE
+2821 NGTTTE
-2830 PNWNTGPQYIVMERY
+2830 PNWNTGPQYIVVERY
-2845 AENLATFLPI
+2845 AEGLATFVTI
-2855 EKRNTFLVVRNLTN
+2855 EQRNTFLVLRNLTN

-2879 HELHQTKFH
+2879 HELGQTKFH
-2888 IALRAIDPMHPE
+2888 IALRAIDTPNPE
-2900 TSGRAAYGMIFFR
+2900 ENGRAAYGMIFFR

-2972 ATIIYDRDGNDCSPS
+2972 ATILYDRDGNDCSPS
-2987 SPQRKN
+2987 SPQRKG
-2993 RRNKLVSFHS
+2993 RRNKLINFHN
-3003 DVRPVAAEPTDDGVA
+3003 DVRPVAVEPTDDGVA

-3058 RRRNSHALN
+3058 RRRNSHAPN

>member
-1 MGWVSSTTV
+1 MGWLE
-10 WITIWSCLLRGFDL
+10 ITSIWFVMWTCLMWGLEL
-24 APQTSPKQI
+24 VPQVTPKQV
-33 PCDKTRKVFTDSWG
+33 PCDKTRKVFTDTWG
-47 IISDGPLGSNY
+47 MISDGPMGSNY

-66 LIKANNSRQFITLSF
+66 LIKANNSQQFITLSF

-138 GFHAEFSVTNCPN
+138 GFHAEFSVTDCPN
-151 NCTNH
+151 NCTRH
-156 GKCINNTCFCEND
+156 GKCINNTCVCEND
-169 WGGRD
+169 WGGKD

-180 PNNCSFGGECG
+180 PNSCGQGGTCG
-191 LKRCQCHNGYSG
+191 IKRCQCRKGFSG
-203 QSCSLHRTH
+203 QSCSLHSVH

-223 SEGGLRPRA
+223 SEGGMTPRA
-232 AHTAVYIKETDS
+232 AHSAVYDGETDS
-244 LYVFGGYDLNYILS
+244 LYVFGGYDLNYVLG
-258 DLEMYRFSTSQ
+258 DLEVYRFNTSQ
-269 WEDEYGSVLEGTSS
+269 WEDEHGSVLEGAS
-283 AEYLDPMLIATE
+283 AAESLDPMLIASE
-295 LERIGSGAKELY
+295 LERIGSGPEEKY
-307 GLRTSSLI
+307 GLSSSSFVWKL
-315 WRVLYSIKDNNTFS
+315 LYNIKGNGTLS
-329 LPNHGN
+329 LRDRATMDTT
-335 VENGQH
+335 QH
-341 GWTEFRN
+341 GWRELRN
-348 TAEHKERERKAQETR
+348 TPEHRERERKAQEAR
-363 EGDKSK
+363 EAED
-369 STIRIERNDDLRRK
+369 NRRR
-383 HSRHPKPR
+383 HSRLIRSLFRAPR
-391 YAQTAR
+391 DT
-397 HRRNLE
+397 E
-403 NLNLYRE
+403 
-410 LRVPNT
+410 
-416 KSDVL
+416 
-421 NWEEQSVE
+421 
-429 DPIEENIFIQDP
+429 
-441 KLAAD
+441 
-446 ESFNDEPTKP
+446 
-456 PTVELPKPSPRYGH
+456 ELPFFLDKALPTQSEFVQQIIDTNSTTEMIFTSESISPTNSTSNETLKPSPRYGH
-470 AACRYDDGFVI
+470 AACRYSRGFVI
-481 YGGKVQDGTLSNE
+481 YGGKLADGSLSNE
-494 LWHYNVNTRIWTLRA
+494 LWHYNVDTKTWTLRA
-509 KNSPFYPP
+509 KNSDFYPP
-517 QLTRHTLTLANDY
+517 HLTRHTLTLSGDRV
-530 IYLFGGSTVDGEFSS
+530 YLFGGSTVDGEFSS
-545 SLYKIKLNLSDP
+545 SLFSIKLDLTDANSSS
-557 TATTERWKEVHP
+557 EKWRRVRP
-569 RGGKQLDVRVVAHST
+569 RGGKELDVRVVAHCT
-584 VYHRATNS
+584 VYHKATNS
-592 LLVYGGVVASIA
+592 LLVYGGVVASVA

-625 IDYPRAHLRDTYVPR
+625 IHYPREHLPDIYVPR

-671 DNQMYLYHLG
+671 DNQMYLYNLG
-681 CHAWVSHDVLGI
+681 CHVWVSHEVLGVS
-693 NDKDSRYPKQQG
+693 DKDSGYPKQQG
-705 VFAHAADVR
+705 VFAHAADAR
-714 NGNILLLVGGYHGN
+714 NGNTLLLVGGYHGN

-738 PPMLAPGDED
+738 PPMLAPGDGD
-748 HIEPEQICSRHK
+748 YVEPEQLCPKHK
-760 SLMECAANPECGWC
+760 SFTECSANPECGWC

-795 TRCPGVCPALG
+795 SRCPGVCPVLG

-820 WGTTARGRKSVSN
+820 WGTNSKGKSSISN

-846 ARCHHKDDNYGVC
+846 ARCHHKNDNYGVC
-859 GLRDDTPSQI
+859 GSRDDTLSRI
-869 PGWWG
+869 PAWWG
-874 AKGTEIIKVEECRE
+874 SKGTEITRVEECRE

-903 VNFSQPDSVT
+903 VNFTQPDSVT
-913 IVNATTVDFNVPS
+913 IVNATTIDFNVPS

-935 LGGEMIARLIGFL
+935 LGGEMIARLTGFL
-948 RPPTY
+948 RPPQEY
-953 FWDSTVEHLKI
+953 WLSSAEQLKI
-964 CVSYNSATLHVS
+964 CVSYNSATLRVS
-976 RNDDPQ
+976 RHNGSTD
-982 KLELV
+982 LELV
-987 ANLTAETSQCIPTKW
+987 ANLTADTSQCISTKW
-1002 PDGHQMLLLPGR
+1002 SDGSYMNLEPGR

-1021 KRMVTTSYA
+1021 KRMVTANYA
-1030 YASKMEITHNKKTEN
+1030 YPSKMEITHNRKGDN
-1045 PKVFTFEY
+1045 AKVFTFEY

-1062 HQYKNC
+1062 DQYKNC

-1076 CGWCDIINKCISR
+1076 CGWCDVSNSCLSR
-1089 SINETESC
+1089 STNETESC
-1097 VADVEWDEDGNPSRE
+1097 SVTIDYDDEGSPINE
-1112 WHYLTITPSACAN
+1112 WHYLTITPSSCAN

-1134 CVGSNLC
+1134 CVSTNLC

-1147 TRCARIG
+1147 ARCARMG
-1154 RLPNA
+1154 RLPNS
-1159 VVSLDQC
+1159 VVSLEEC

-1237 SCSRHT
+1237 SCNRHS
-1243 NCSSC
+1243 NCTSC

-1262 PILGACV
+1262 PITGVCV
-1269 QGDFNQPHVNCSLV
+1269 QGDFNRAHVNCSLV
-1283 INDYQNTTLEAEEA
+1283 INESQSEQFNETLFEEQV

-1318 PNALCTNTHGSFSC
+1318 KDAQCTNTHGSYSC
-1332 QCERGFNGDG
+1332 QCKRGFHGDG

-1360 EAPDYKCECY
+1360 EAPDYKCECN

-1388 NCAQGPGI
+1388 TCVSSVGV

-1406 RYCEECKA
+1406 EYCEECKA
-1414 GSYGNATTPLGCKK
+1414 GSYGNATTPLGCRK
-1428 CNCNEHGDKDLGI
+1428 CNCNEHGDKNLDY
-1441 CDRQTGVCFCRD
+1441 CDRQTGRCFCKD
-1453 NTQGDMCQRCKKGY
+1453 NTKGETCGKCRRGY

-1484 GMLGGE
+1484 GMLTGE
-1490 GTGKRGLGSRH
+1490 GSGKQGLGSRH
-1501 SQLSWE
+1501 SQLSLWE
-1507 SHFGESPTRECL
+1507 SHLGGSPTRECL

-1525 TDLSSDTMLSGAQSV
+1525 SGLSSANAPASTVTQSV

-1565 EFVSSSTSH
+1565 DFVSSTSSH

-1589 PVTVEAKSGFL
+1589 PVTVEAKSGIL
-1600 TIHYKQLD
+1600 TVHYKQLD

-1613 NASYVIMTCN
+1613 NASYVAMTCGDS
-1623 NCPGNREC
+1623 CPSNREC
-1631 RNGNCLCK
+1631 RGGNCLCK
-1639 ASFVGIN
+1639 IGFVGIN
-1646 CDVELCPNNC
+1646 CDIELCPNNC
-1656 TSSKKQGI
+1656 TSLKKQGV
-1664 CDKGYGRCVC
+1664 CDKSYGHCVC
-1674 TAGYGGRDCSI
+1674 SPGFGGRDCAI
-1685 KVKEHQLVF
+1685 KIKDHQLVF
-1694 TELFNSEYLVDQ
+1694 TELFNSEYLADH
-1706 LDHLRKTLPRFGHT
+1706 LDHLRKTLPRFGHS

-1748 DTKNNTWMPITVES
+1748 DTKNNTWMPVTVES

-1776 TEIVHSRQQIY
+1776 AEIVHSRQQIY
-1787 VYGGLSMKEEDVQG
+1787 IYGGLTMKEEGIQG

-1815 QNQRWMQ
+1815 QNQRWGLVKQ
-1822 ITQDELKREPP
+1822 ETILKEEPP

-1855 GFSPKYGYLDTVWEF
+1855 GFSPKYGYLDNVWEF
-1870 NLETETWDT
+1870 NLETEIWESVKTL
-1879 INTIGNGPLGVYGH
+1879 GNGPLGVYGH
-1893 STVYQSKSDSFYI
+1893 TTVYHTKSDSLYV
-1906 FGGYTYAINRT
+1906 FGGYTYAVNRT
-1917 FISNKLYALNYKSRA
+1917 FISNKLYALNYKSRT
-1932 WSVLPPFDDD
+1932 WSILPPFDDD
-1942 FTDGSSLPQA
+1942 SSDGSSLPQA

-1983 YKYSCN
+1983 YKYACN
-1989 LWIRLITKDME
+1989 LWIRLITKDTE
-2000 VIGSPPPPAYAHAM
+2000 TIGTPPPPAYAHAM
-2014 THADPESNAVYVVG
+2014 THADPELNLLYVVG

-2039 LISIPEDLCNLW
+2039 QISIPEDLCSLW
-2051 IDKTTCR
+2051 TDKNTCR
-2058 QYFGCSFCSVTT
+2058 KYFGCSFCAVTT
-2070 ISGTNASFCF
+2070 IDGKNASYCF
-2080 SNEVSINKDDRCDI
+2080 SNQLFGNRDDKCDI

-2103 GVFCNSE
+2103 GIFCNSE
-2110 WMASRKCQN
+2110 WMANRKCQSL
-2119 FKTCTECLAE
+2119 KSCSECLAQ
-2129 WPYYKNEEPVCKWC
+2129 WPYYKDEDPVCKWC
-2143 TNCPNGKCIPYKK
+2143 MNCPVGKCIPVAKD
-2156 HCDDLNKCRLR
+2156 CNELNKCNNLPT
-2167 QISVTDVNQCGERQ
+2167 SVTDVAQCGESQ
-2181 CPASDCEKCNSLEGC
+2181 CPASDCDKCNNLGDDC
-2196 VWTRQVLK
+2196 VWTRQILK
-2204 TSELGVAVTGEP
+2204 TPGSGWKQTAEP
-2216 VYDWNCVPDDI
+2216 VYDWNCVSKSLV
-2227 FERSSIKMGST
+2227 ERSDIKMTSGE
-2238 QCEKRCADHK
+2238 CEKRCSDHK
-2248 GCRSCLKG
+2248 DCRSCLQA
-2256 TGAEGGWR
+2256 TGSEGGWH
-2264 ECRWSTQLNECI
+2264 ECRWSTQMNECI

-2291 LVLRSSDMDHCPE
+2291 LVLKNADVEHCPE
-2304 PCSVFKQCS
+2304 PCAVFKQCS

-2328 ANITGQGICTEGSLE
+2328 AEITGQGICTEGSLE
-2343 APADH
+2343 APTDH
-2348 PAGGTCDM
+2348 PAGGTCQM
-2356 LYNQQFPQTEPPL
+2356 LYNQMNPSTPAPITTPL
-2369 VTTLLP
+2369 PLLL
-2375 HYIESLESSDN
+2375 SNSSMNETDSSGEAAPRN
-2386 VTMLIP
+2386 DSSAIY
-2392 NVISKP
+2392 VIRKP
-2398 VFSWHYVRC
+2398 EVFSWHYVRC
-2407 PPENECTNGHHT
+2407 PPENECINGHHT

-2425 KCFDLEKGFE
+2425 KCFDLEEGFE
-2435 CMCGDGYKT
+2435 CMCGDGYKN
-2444 ETPSSFNEFGRK
+2444 ETALPFNEFGRK
-2456 ICVPM
+2456 TCVPM

-2504 KLDVC
+2504 KLDEC

-2515 TMGPQCDKCLPLF
+2515 TMGPQCDKCQPLY

-2542 EYCNGHTRI
+2542 DYCNGHTRI
-2551 CINESMTVPD
+2551 CINESMTVSD
-2561 PNSINKMSLELLKK
+2561 PNSVDRMSIELLTK

-2584 AKCVNCGNNTK
+2584 AKCVNCGNNTR
-2595 GDKCGECMT
+2595 GDKCGECVP

-2617 RPCECHGHGFTCDPV
+2617 RQCECHGHGFTCDPV
-2632 TGEKCNCGNNTESDS
+2632 TGEKCNCGNNTESEPS
-2647 TCTSGPMKGTNTG
+2647 CTPGPSKGTIVQG
-2660 NPPCWMVQCSKC
+2660 IPCWKAQCSKC
-2672 KENYAGTPI
+2672 RENYAGTPTG
-2681 MGHQCYKIV
+2681 GHQCYKTV
-2690 TADNKMCFD
+2690 TVDNKMCFD
-2699 TKLIVQGP
+2699 SKLI
-2707 IMSGGS
+2707 
-2713 YGSSSSNDECKM
+2713 DECKM

-2772 VTLNSTT
+2772 VNLNSST
-2779 GYQEVDL
+2779 GYQEVG
-2786 DSRFVWRRDP
+2786 
-2796 HSMWLDERTRS
+2796 LDERFKWR
-2807 KMRIVEFHPHNTFP
+2807 KDHYDNWFDDHLMHRARIVEFL
-2821 FASNGSTTE
+2821 
-2830 PNWNTGPQYIVMERY
+2830 PNESIPEIKWNTGPQYVVMERY
-2845 AENLATFLPI
+2845 AEGLATFITI
-2855 EKRNTFLVVRNLTN
+2855 EQKDIFLVVRNLTN

-2879 HELHQTKFH
+2879 HELGQTKFH
-2888 IALRAIDPMHPE
+2888 IALRAIDTPYPE
-2900 TSGRAAYGMIFFR
+2900 ISGRAAYGMIFFR

-2972 ATIIYDRDGNDCSPS
+2972 ATILYDRDGNECSTS
-2987 SPQRKN
+2987 SPQRKG
-2993 RRNKLVSFHS
+2993 RRNKLVNFHS
-3003 DVRPVAAEPTDDGVA
+3003 DVRPVAVEPTDDGIA
-3018 AVATVFIRLPGGR
+3018 AVATVFIRLPGGPH
-3031 QAPVKLALG
+3031 APVKLALA

-3058 RRRNSHALN
+3058 RRRNSHAIN

>member
-1 MGWVSSTTV
+1 MGLTATIII
-10 WITIWSCLLRGFDL
+10 WIAIWSCLMRAFCL
-24 APQTSPKQI
+24 APQASPKQV
-33 PCDKTRKVFTDSWG
+33 PCDKTRKVFTESWG
-47 IISDGPLGSNY
+47 VISDGPLGSNY

-66 LIKANNSRQFITLSF
+66 LIKANNSCQYITLSF

-138 GFHAEFSVTNCPN
+138 GFHAEFSVTDCPN

-174 CSRALC
+174 CSKALC
-180 PNNCSFGGECG
+180 PNNCNNGGICG
-191 LKRCQCHNGYSG
+191 AKRCQCHRGFSG
-203 QSCSLHRTH
+203 QSCSLNSTH

-223 SEGGLRPRA
+223 SEGGLTPRA
-232 AHTAVYIKETDS
+232 AHIAVYVKSTDS
-244 LYVFGGYDLNYILS
+244 LYVFGGYDLNYILG
-258 DLEMYRFSTSQ
+258 DLEIYRFNTSQ
-269 WEDEYGSVLEGTSS
+269 WENEYGEILEGVSA
-283 AEYLDPMLIATE
+283 AEYLDPMLIVTE
-295 LERIGSGAKELY
+295 LGGGAGEQY
-307 GLRTSSLI
+307 GLPANSVFWQILN
-315 WRVLYSIKDNNTFS
+315 SINNTFNLHERAS
-329 LPNHGN
+329 KAGS
-335 VENGQH
+335 H
-341 GWTEFRN
+341 GWRDIRN
-348 TAEHKERERKAQETR
+348 VSNQNSCGKQSNQIRQNKLSNPRTDDSREKY
-363 EGDKSK
+363 
-369 STIRIERNDDLRRK
+369 
-383 HSRHPKPR
+383 SRHIKPL
-391 YAQTAR
+391 YSQTISTR
-397 HRRNLE
+397 HRRNLYKKSTRAAE
-403 NLNLYRE
+403 DEVSKSKSLDEILPDDMQKILEPKIPIDSSRE
-410 LRVPNT
+410 FA
-416 KSDVL
+416 
-421 NWEEQSVE
+421 EAE
-429 DPIEENIFIQDP
+429 PILDGS
-441 KLAAD
+441 L
-446 ESFNDEPTKP
+446 
-456 PTVELPKPSPRYGH
+456 LKPSPRYGH
-470 AACRYDDGFVI
+470 AACKYEGGFVI
-481 YGGKVQDGTLSNE
+481 YGGKILNGSLSNE
-494 LWHYNVNTRIWTLRA
+494 LWHYDVFKKQWTLRA
-509 KNSPFYPP
+509 RNSGFYPP
-517 QLTRHTLTLANDY
+517 RLTRHSLTLAADY

-545 SLYKIKLNLSDP
+545 NLYKIKLNLRNS
-557 TATTERWKEVHP
+557 EKWREVRP
-569 RGGKQLDVRVVAHST
+569 RGGKELDVRVVAHST
-584 VYHRATNS
+584 VYHKATNS
-592 LLVYGGVVASIA
+592 LLVYGGVVASVA

-625 IDYPRAHLRDTYVPR
+625 IHYPRAHLPDTYVPR

-681 CHAWVSHDVLGI
+681 CHAWVSHDVLGV

-714 NGNILLLVGGYHGN
+714 NGNTLLLVGGYHGN

-738 PPMLAPGDED
+738 PPMLAPGDD
-748 HIEPEQICSRHK
+748 DFIEPEQICSRHK

-774 SADEICYGRTIGS
+774 SADEICYGRTVGS

-820 WGTTARGRKSVSN
+820 WGMNARGKSSVSN

-874 AKGTEIIKVEECRE
+874 PKGTEIIKVEECRE

-948 RPPTY
+948 RPPQY
-953 FWDSTVEHLKI
+953 FWDNTVEQLNI
-964 CVSYNSATLHVS
+964 CVSYNTATLHVS
-976 RNDDPQ
+976 HNNDPD
-982 KLELV
+982 KMELV
-987 ANLTAETSQCIPTKW
+987 ANISADTSHCIPPRW
-1002 PDGHQMLLLPGR
+1002 PDGQRMVLSPGR
-1014 YLLDFES
+1014 FLLDFES
-1021 KRMVTTSYA
+1021 KRMITASYA
-1030 YASKMEITHNKKTEN
+1030 DPSKMEITHNRQTEN

-1076 CGWCDIINKCISR
+1076 CGWCDILGKCLSR
-1089 SINETESC
+1089 AINETESC
-1097 VADVEWDEDGNPSRE
+1097 AIEEAVEVEMGVTKRTWE
-1112 WHYLTITPSACAN
+1112 WHYLTITPSTCAN

-1147 TRCARIG
+1147 ARCARIG

-1159 VVSLDQC
+1159 VVSLDEC

-1220 GVTSRSGSSLT
+1220 GVTSRSDSLS

-1237 SCSRHT
+1237 SCSRHS
-1243 NCSSC
+1243 NCTSC

-1262 PILGACV
+1262 PIVGACV
-1269 QGDFNQPHVNCSLV
+1269 QGDFNQPHLNCSSV
-1283 INDYQNTTLEAEEA
+1283 INEQQNSSLSEEDS

-1318 PNALCTNTHGSFSC
+1318 PNAVCTNTHGSYSC
-1332 QCERGFNGDG
+1332 QCKQGFNGDG
-1342 KENCTKTCYEK
+1342 KKNCTKTCFEK

-1360 EAPDYKCECY
+1360 EAPEYKCECH
-1370 LGWTGPDC
+1370 LGWTGSDC

-1388 NCAQGPGI
+1388 TCLQGEGI

-1406 RYCEECKA
+1406 KYCEECKA
-1414 GSYGNATTPLGCKK
+1414 GSYGNATSPQGCRK
-1428 CNCNEHGDKDLGI
+1428 CNCNEHGDKKLGV
-1441 CDRQTGVCFCRD
+1441 CDRETGLCFCRD
-1453 NTQGDMCQRCKKGY
+1453 NTEGSMCERCKKGY
-1467 YGDPRDG
+1467 YGDPQNG

-1490 GTGKRGLGSRH
+1490 ENGNGKQGLGSRH
-1501 SQLSWE
+1501 SQMSLWE
-1507 SHFGESPTRECL
+1507 THFGDSPTRECL
-1519 WIVSPK
+1519 WIVSPN
-1525 TDLSSDTMLSGAQSV
+1525 TNLSSDAMTPDIQSV

-1546 DDINVSCQ
+1546 NDINVSCQ

-1579 GVYCTESTDY
+1579 GVYCTESTNY

-1600 TIHYKQLD
+1600 TVHYKQLD
-1608 EVEGF
+1608 EFEGF
-1613 NASYVIMTCN
+1613 NASYVVMTCN
-1623 NCPGNREC
+1623 NCPENREC
-1631 RNGNCLCK
+1631 RSGNCLCR
-1639 ASFVGIN
+1639 AGFVGIN
-1646 CDVELCPNNC
+1646 CDIELCPNNC
-1656 TSSKKQGI
+1656 SSAKARGI
-1664 CDKGYGRCVC
+1664 CDKGYGHCVC
-1674 TAGYGGRDCSI
+1674 NPGYGGRDCSI
-1685 KVKEHQLVF
+1685 KIEEHQLIF
-1694 TELFNSEYLVDQ
+1694 TELFNSEYLADH
-1706 LDHLRKTLPRFGHT
+1706 LDHLRKTLPRFGHS

-1748 DTKNNTWMPITVES
+1748 DTKNNTWMPVTVES

-1776 TEIVHSRQQIY
+1776 AEIVHSRQQIY
-1787 VYGGLSMKEEDVQG
+1787 VHGGLSMKDEGIQG

-1815 QNQRWMQ
+1815 QNQRWSQ
-1822 ITQDELKREPP
+1822 ITQDDSTKEEPP
-1833 PLAGHTLTLRRNGE
+1833 PLAGHSLTLRRDGE
-1847 SESLILIG
+1847 SESLLLIG

-1870 NLETETWDT
+1870 NLESDTWH
-1879 INTIGNGPLGVYGH
+1879 IVNTVGNGPLGVYGH
-1893 STVYQSKSDSFYI
+1893 STVYHSRSDSFYV

-1917 FISNKLYALNYKSRA
+1917 FISNKLYALNYKTQS
-1932 WSVLPPFDDD
+1932 WSILPPFEDD
-1942 FTDGSSLPQA
+1942 FTDGNSLPQA

-2000 VIGSPPPPAYAHAM
+2000 IIGSPPPPAYAHAM

-2039 LISIPEDLCNLW
+2039 LISIPDDLCNLW
-2051 IDKTTCR
+2051 TDKATCR
-2058 QYFGCSFCSVTT
+2058 KYFGCSFCAVTT
-2070 ISGTNASFCF
+2070 ISGTNFSYCF
-2080 SNEVSINKDDRCDI
+2080 SNEVSANRDDKCD
-2094 NVTQAQRSN
+2094 VKATQSQRSN
-2103 GVFCNSE
+2103 GPFCDSA
-2110 WMASRKCQN
+2110 WMSSRKCQS

-2129 WPYYKNEEPVCKWC
+2129 WPYYKDDEAICKWC
-2143 TNCPNGKCIPYKK
+2143 TNCPNGKCIPVEKD
-2156 HCDDLNKCRLR
+2156 CDELNKCSVR
-2167 QISVTDVNQCGERQ
+2167 QISATDVNQCLERQ
-2181 CPASDCEKCNSLEGC
+2181 CPASDCEKCNSLGDC

-2204 TSELGVAVTGEP
+2204 TSELGVKVTGEP
-2216 VYDWNCVPDDI
+2216 AYDWNCVSEDI
-2227 FERSSIKMGST
+2227 FERSSIKMSST
-2238 QCEKRCADHK
+2238 HCEKRCAEHK
-2248 GCRSCLKG
+2248 DCRSCLKG
-2256 TGAEGGWR
+2256 TGAEGGWK

-2291 LVLRSSDMDHCPE
+2291 LVLKNSDIDHCPE

-2328 ANITGQGICTEGSLE
+2328 TNITGQGICTEGSLE
-2343 APADH
+2343 APTDH
-2348 PAGGTCDM
+2348 PAGGTCEM
-2356 LYNQQFPQTEPPL
+2356 LYNLQISRNESPIM
-2369 VTTLLP
+2369 TTLRPQHNSELMDAGT
-2375 HYIESLESSDN
+2375 EGN
-2386 VTMLIP
+2386 ATVTMSNLIIP
-2392 NVISKP
+2392 PK
-2398 VFSWHYVRC
+2398 FSWYYVRC
-2407 PPENECTNGHHT
+2407 PAENECINGHHT
-2419 CSPKSE
+2419 CSPQSE
-2425 KCFDLEKGFE
+2425 KCVDLEKGFE
-2435 CMCGDGYKT
+2435 CVCGDGYKS
-2444 ETPSSFNEFGRK
+2444 ETTWSYNEYGRK

-2497 SNCAGPD
+2497 SDCAGPD
-2504 KLDVC
+2504 KLDNC

-2515 TMGPQCDKCLPLF
+2515 TMGPQCDKCLPLY

-2561 PNSINKMSLELLKK
+2561 PNSVDKMSIELLKK

-2595 GDKCGECMT
+2595 GDKCGECMV

-2632 TGEKCNCGNNTESDS
+2632 TGEKCNCGNNTESEPS
-2647 TCTSGPMKGTNTG
+2647 CISGPTKGTNPGGT
-2660 NPPCWMVQCSKC
+2660 PCWMVQCSKC
-2672 KENYAGTPI
+2672 RENYAGTPT
-2681 MGHQCYKIV
+2681 MGHQCYKTV
-2690 TADNKMCFD
+2690 TVDNKMCFD
-2699 TKLIVQGP
+2699 SKLI
-2707 IMSGGS
+2707 
-2713 YGSSSSNDECKM
+2713 DECKI

-2745 NVDIRVMVD
+2745 NVDIRVIVD

-2772 VTLNSTT
+2772 VTLNSST
-2779 GYQEVDL
+2779 GYQDVEL
-2786 DSRFVWRRDP
+2786 DGRFRWRRDY
-2796 HSMWLDERTRS
+2796 HDSWLEEQLSS
-2807 KMRIVEFHPHNTFP
+2807 KVKIVEFYPHSNFP
-2821 FASNGSTTE
+2821 FMLNGTTTE
-2830 PNWNTGPQYIVMERY
+2830 THWNTASQYIVMERY
-2845 AENLATFLPI
+2845 AEGLATFLTI
-2855 EKRNTFLVVRNLTN
+2855 ERRNTFLVIRNLTN

-2879 HELHQTKFH
+2879 HELGQTKFH
-2888 IALRAIDPMHPE
+2888 IALRAIDPINPE
-2900 TSGRAAYGMIFFR
+2900 NNGRAAYGMIFFR

-2972 ATIIYDRDGNDCSPS
+2972 ATILYDRDGNDCSPN
-2987 SPQRKN
+2987 SPQRKG
-2993 RRNKLVSFHS
+2993 RRNKVASFHS
-3003 DVRPVAAEPTDDGVA
+3003 DVRPVAVEPTDDGVA

>member
-1 MGWVSSTTV
+1 MGWVLSTAI
-10 WITIWSCLLRGFDL
+10 WIIIWSCLLRGYKL
-24 APQTSPKQI
+24 APQTSPKQV
-33 PCDKTRKVFTDSWG
+33 PCDKSRKVFTDSWG

-66 LIKANNSRQFITLSF
+66 LIKANNSGQFITLSF

-138 GFHAEFSVTNCPN
+138 GFHAEFSVTDCPN

-156 GKCINNTCFCEND
+156 GKCINNICICEND
-169 WGGRD
+169 WGGKD

-180 PNNCSFGGECG
+180 PNNCSYAGECG
-191 LKRCQCHNGYSG
+191 TKRCLCEQGYSG
-203 QSCSLHRTH
+203 QSCSLHKTH

-258 DLEMYRFSTSQ
+258 DLEVYRFSTSQ
-269 WEDEYGSVLEGTSS
+269 WENEYGKVLEGTSS
-283 AEYLDPMLIATE
+283 TDVLDLMLIATE
-295 LERIGSGAKELY
+295 FRRTGAGAEELY
-307 GLRTSSLI
+307 GFSPSSFI
-315 WRVLYSIKDNNTFS
+315 WKIFYNIKDNNTFNS
-329 LPNHGN
+329 RNHGN
-335 VENGQH
+335 AENGH
-341 GWTEFRN
+341 GWSEFRN
-348 TAEHKERERKAQETR
+348 GDRERRIHEARESET
-363 EGDKSK
+363 SK
-369 STIRIERNDDLRRK
+369 STLRIEKNDDLRRK

-391 YAQTAR
+391 YAQAAR

-403 NLNLYRE
+403 DLNFYQNLRDANM
-410 LRVPNT
+410 
-416 KSDVL
+416 KGDVL
-421 NWEEQSVE
+421 NWEEESTG
-429 DPIEENIFIQDP
+429 ENTGDNIYVQEP
-441 KLAAD
+441 KTAKD
-446 ESFNDEPTKP
+446 ESTELP
-456 PTVELPKPSPRYGH
+456 PESPKPSPRYGH
-470 AACRYDDGFVI
+470 AACKYDGGFVI
-481 YGGKVQDGTLSNE
+481 YGGKVKDGSLSNE
-494 LWHYNVNTRIWTLRA
+494 LWHYNVNTRSWTLRA

-530 IYLFGGSTVDGEFSS
+530 IYLFGGSTADGEFSS
-545 SLYKIKLNLSDP
+545 SVYKIKLNLSDP

-569 RGGKQLDVRVVAHST
+569 RGGKELDVRVVAHST
-584 VYHRATNS
+584 VYHSATNS
-592 LLVYGGVVASIA
+592 LLVYGGVVASVA

-612 MFVFQLDRKVWSE
+612 MFVFQLERKVWSE
-625 IDYPRAHLRDTYVPR
+625 IHYPRAHLRDTYVPR

-681 CHAWVSHDVLGI
+681 CHAWVSHDVLGL

-714 NGNILLLVGGYHGN
+714 NGNTLLLVGGYHGN

-738 PPMLAPGDED
+738 PPMLVPGDED
-748 HIEPEQICSRHK
+748 NIEPEQICSRHK
-760 SLMECAANPECGWC
+760 SFMECSANPECGWC

-795 TRCPGVCPALG
+795 TRCPGVCLALG

-820 WGTTARGRKSVSN
+820 WGTTARGKKSVSN

-846 ARCHHKDDNYGVC
+846 ARCHHKDDNFGVC

-874 AKGTEIIKVEECRE
+874 SKGTEIIKVEKCRE

-948 RPPTY
+948 RPPQY

-964 CVSYNSATLHVS
+964 CVSYNSATLHMS
-976 RNDDPQ
+976 RSDDPQ
-982 KLELV
+982 ELELV
-987 ANLTAETSQCIPTKW
+987 ANLTAETSQCIPTKRS
-1002 PDGHQMLLLPGR
+1002 DGNPMILLPGR

-1076 CGWCDIINKCISR
+1076 CGWCDILNKCILR

-1097 VADVEWDEDGNPSRE
+1097 VADVEWDEDGNAIHE

-1147 TRCARIG
+1147 ARCARIG

-1159 VVSLDQC
+1159 VISLDQC

-1262 PILGACV
+1262 PIMGACV
-1269 QGDFNQPHVNCSLV
+1269 QGDFNQPHDNCSLV
-1283 INDYQNTTLEAEEA
+1283 INKQQNTTLETDEL

-1318 PNALCTNTHGSFSC
+1318 PNAICTNTHGSFSC
-1332 QCERGFNGDG
+1332 QCKRGFNGDG

-1388 NCAQGPGI
+1388 TCMQGPGI

-1406 RYCEECKA
+1406 TYCQECKA
-1414 GSYGNATTPLGCKK
+1414 GSYGNATTPFGCKK

-1453 NTQGDMCQRCKKGY
+1453 NTEGGICQRCKKGY
-1467 YGDPRDG
+1467 YGDPKDG

-1490 GTGKRGLGSRH
+1490 GNSKQGLGSRH
-1501 SQLSWE
+1501 SQLSLWE
-1507 SHFGESPTRECL
+1507 SHLGDSLTRECL

-1525 TDLSSDTMLSGAQSV
+1525 TDLSSDNMFLGIQSV
-1540 IQFTIH
+1540 VQFTIH

-1554 ENSVYVYDGLP
+1554 ENGVYVYDGLP
-1565 EFVSSSTSH
+1565 EFVSSSPNH

-1600 TIHYKQLD
+1600 TVHYKQLD

-1613 NASYVIMTCN
+1613 NASYLIMTCN
-1623 NCPGNREC
+1623 NCPENREC
-1631 RNGNCLCK
+1631 RNGNCLCRPG
-1639 ASFVGIN
+1639 FVGIN
-1646 CDVELCPNNC
+1646 CDIEICPNNC
-1656 TSSKKQGI
+1656 TSLKKQGV

-1674 TAGYGGRDCSI
+1674 AAGYGGRDCSI
-1685 KVKEHQLVF
+1685 KIKEHQLVF
-1694 TELFNSEYLVDQ
+1694 TELFNSEYLADQ
-1706 LDHLRKTLPRFGHT
+1706 LDHLRNTLPRFGHT

-1748 DTKNNTWMPITVES
+1748 DTKNNTWMQVTVES
-1762 TSEASMPQGRYFHA
+1762 TPQASMPQGRYFHA

-1787 VYGGLSMKEEDVQG
+1787 IYGGLSMKEEDVQG

-1822 ITQDELKREPP
+1822 ITQDELKEEPP
-1833 PLAGHTLTLRRNGE
+1833 SLAGHTLTLRRNGE

-1870 NLETETWDT
+1870 NLETEAWNT

-1893 STVYQSKSDSFYI
+1893 STVYHSKSDSFYI

-1917 FISNKLYALNYKSRA
+1917 FISNKLYALNYKTRT

-1942 FTDGSSLPQA
+1942 LTDGNSLPQA

-2000 VIGSPPPPAYAHAM
+2000 VIGNPPPPAYAHAM

-2051 IDKTTCR
+2051 TDKITCR
-2058 QYFGCSFCSVTT
+2058 KYFGCSFCSVIT
-2070 ISGTNASFCF
+2070 ISGNNASFCF
-2080 SNEVSINKDDRCDI
+2080 SNEISINKDDRCDI

-2103 GVFCNSE
+2103 GIFCNSE

-2129 WPYYKNEEPVCKWC
+2129 WPYYRNEKPVCKWC
-2143 TNCPNGKCIPYKK
+2143 TNCPNGKCIPSEKD
-2156 HCDDLNKCRLR
+2156 CDELNKCSVR

-2181 CPASDCEKCNSLEGC
+2181 CPASDCEKCNSLKGC

-2204 TSELGVAVTGEP
+2204 TSELGLAVTGEP

-2248 GCRSCLKG
+2248 DCKSCLKG

-2321 GWCSLDS
+2321 GWCSLES
-2328 ANITGQGICTEGSLE
+2328 ANITGQGICTEGSLK

-2348 PAGGTCDM
+2348 PAGGTCEM
-2356 LYNQQFPQTEPPL
+2356 LYNQQFPQSKPQPL
-2369 VTTLLP
+2369 ET
-2375 HYIESLESSDN
+2375 SDN

-2392 NVISKP
+2392 TVVPKSI
-2398 VFSWHYVRC
+2398 FSWHYVRC

-2425 KCFDLEKGFE
+2425 KCFDLEEGFE

-2466 VRGTCVEPN
+2466 VRGTCIEPN

-2497 SNCAGPD
+2497 SNCKGPD
-2504 KLDVC
+2504 KLDEC
-2509 LECHNN
+2509 IKCHNN
-2515 TMGPQCDKCLPLF
+2515 TMGPQCDKCSPLF

-2561 PNSINKMSLELLKK
+2561 PNSIDKMSIELLNK

-2632 TGEKCNCGNNTESDS
+2632 TGEKCNCGNNTESDPS
-2647 TCTSGPMKGTNTG
+2647 CTSGPMKGTNTG
-2660 NPPCWMVQCSKC
+2660 GLPCWMAQCSKC
-2672 KENYAGTPI
+2672 KENYAGKPT
-2681 MGHQCYKIV
+2681 MGHQCYKTV
-2690 TADNKMCFD
+2690 TVDNKMCFD
-2699 TKLIVQGP
+2699 SKLI
-2707 IMSGGS
+2707 
-2713 YGSSSSNDECKM
+2713 DECKM
-2725 KPKPLNPG
+2725 KPKPLSPG

-2772 VTLNSTT
+2772 VTLNSST
-2779 GYQEVDL
+2779 GYQDVEL
-2786 DSRFVWRRDP
+2786 DRRFVWRKDP
-2796 HSMWLDERTRS
+2796 HNMWLDEHSRS
-2807 KMRIVEFHPHNTFP
+2807 RMRIVEFHSENMSSFL
-2821 FASNGSTTE
+2821 SNGTTTE
-2830 PNWNTGPQYIVMERY
+2830 PNRNSAPQFIVMERY
-2845 AENLATFLPI
+2845 AEGLATFLTI
-2855 EKRNTFLVVRNLTN
+2855 ENRNTFLVVRNLTN
-2869 RLVLTLPQDK
+2869 RLVLTLPQGK
-2879 HELHQTKFH
+2879 HELSSTKFH
-2888 IALRAIDPMHPE
+2888 IALRAIDPIHPE
-2900 TSGRAAYGMIFFR
+2900 NGRAAYGMIFFR

-2928 FSCFFLFLAA
+2928 FSCFFLFLAG

-2987 SPQRKN
+2987 SPQRKS

-3003 DVRPVAAEPTDDGVA
+3003 DVRPVAVEPTDDGVA

>member
-1 MGWVSSTTV
+1 MGWVLSTTV
-10 WITIWSCLLRGFDL
+10 WITIWSCLLRGLEL

-138 GFHAEFSVTNCPN
+138 GFHAEFSVTNCSN

-156 GKCINNTCFCEND
+156 GKCIDNTCFCEND

-174 CSRALC
+174 CSKALC
-180 PNNCSFGGECG
+180 PNNCSYNGECG
-191 LKRCQCHNGYSG
+191 LKRCDCKNGYSG
-203 QSCSLHRTH
+203 QSCSLHKTY

-258 DLEMYRFSTSQ
+258 NLEVYRFSTSQ
-269 WEDEYGSVLEGTSS
+269 WEDEYGNELGVSS
-283 AEYLDPMLIATE
+283 AEYLDPMLLATE
-295 LERIGSGAKELY
+295 LKRTDADEKELY
-307 GLRTSSLI
+307 GLRTSSLM
-315 WRVLYSIKDNNTFS
+315 WKVLSSIKDNNTFS
-329 LPNHGN
+329 TRNFGN
-335 VENGQH
+335 TENGH
-341 GWTEFRN
+341 GWSKFRN
-348 TAEHKERERKAQETR
+348 GDHKDREEKFHESRDGE
-363 EGDKSK
+363 KSK
-369 STIRIERNDDLRRK
+369 STVRIERNDDFRRK
-383 HSRHPKPR
+383 HFRRPKPR
-391 YAQTAR
+391 YAQITR

-403 NLNLYRE
+403 NLDPYQE
-410 LRVPNT
+410 FHI
-416 KSDVL
+416 KSDIL
-421 NWEEQSVE
+421 NWEEQNTE
-429 DPIEENIFIQDP
+429 DFVRDNIYIQEP
-441 KLAAD
+441 KVKD
-446 ESFNDEPTKP
+446 ESLKDESTKSP
-456 PTVELPKPSPRYGH
+456 IDKLPKPSPRYGH
-470 AACRYDDGFVI
+470 AACRYDGGFVI
-481 YGGKVQDGTLSNE
+481 YGGKVQDGSLSNE
-494 LWHYNVNTRIWTLRA
+494 LWHYDVNTRSWTLRA

-517 QLTRHTLTLANDY
+517 QLTRHSLTLANDY

-557 TATTERWKEVHP
+557 TATTERWKEVYP
-569 RGGKQLDVRVVAHST
+569 RGGKELDVRVVAHST
-584 VYHRATNS
+584 VYHHATNS
-592 LLVYGGVVASIA
+592 LLVYGGVVASVA

-625 IDYPRAHLRDTYVPR
+625 IHYPRAHLRDTYVPR

-681 CHAWVSHDVLGI
+681 CHAWVSHDVLGL

-714 NGNILLLVGGYHGN
+714 NGNTLLLVGGYHGN

-748 HIEPEQICSRHK
+748 NIEPEQICSRHK
-760 SLMECAANPECGWC
+760 SLMECTANPECGWC

-795 TRCPGVCPALG
+795 TRCLGVCPALG

-820 WGTTARGRKSVSN
+820 WGTTARGKKSVSN
-833 KLNLGTCTWCVQN
+833 KLNRGTCTWCVQN

-874 AKGTEIIKVEECRE
+874 PKGTEIIKVEECRE

-948 RPPTY
+948 RPPQS

-976 RNDDPQ
+976 RSDDPQ
-982 KLELV
+982 ELELV

-1002 PDGHQMLLLPGR
+1002 PDGHQMMLLPGR

-1053 LEPYQNGSC
+1053 LEPFQNGSC

-1076 CGWCDIINKCISR
+1076 CGWCDIINKCLSR

-1097 VADVEWDEDGNPSRE
+1097 VADVEWDEDGNPTRE

-1147 TRCARIG
+1147 ARCARIG

-1262 PILGACV
+1262 PIIGACV
-1269 QGDFNQPHVNCSLV
+1269 QGDFNQPHINCSFV
-1283 INDYQNTTLEAEEA
+1283 INEYQNTTLEIDES

-1318 PNALCTNTHGSFSC
+1318 PNAVCTNTHGSFSC
-1332 QCERGFNGDG
+1332 QCKRGFNGDG

-1360 EAPDYKCECY
+1360 EAPDYKCECN

-1388 NCAQGPGI
+1388 TCTQGPGI
-1396 CDECQDWTTG
+1396 CDKCQDWTTG

-1414 GSYGNATTPLGCKK
+1414 GSYGNATTPLGCRK
-1428 CNCNEHGDKDLGI
+1428 CNCNEHGDKNLGI

-1490 GTGKRGLGSRH
+1490 GNGKQGLGSRH
-1501 SQLSWE
+1501 SQLSLWE
-1507 SHFGESPTRECL
+1507 SHLGDSPTRECL

-1525 TDLSSDTMLSGAQSV
+1525 TDLSSDNMLSGTQSV

-1600 TIHYKQLD
+1600 TVHYKQLD

-1613 NASYVIMTCN
+1613 NASYLIMTCN

-1639 ASFVGIN
+1639 AGFVGIN
-1646 CDVELCPNNC
+1646 CDIEICPNNC

-1674 TAGYGGRDCSI
+1674 ASGYGGHDCSI
-1685 KVKEHQLVF
+1685 KIKEHQLIF
-1694 TELFNSEYLVDQ
+1694 TELFNSEYLADH

-1762 TSEASMPQGRYFHA
+1762 TTEASMPQGRYFHA

-1787 VYGGLSMKEEDVQG
+1787 VYGGLSMKQEDIQG
-1801 LSNNTLSDF
+1801 ISNNTLSDF

-1822 ITQDELKREPP
+1822 IIQEEFKKEPP
-1833 PLAGHTLTLRRNGE
+1833 LLAGHTLTLRRNGE

-1879 INTIGNGPLGVYGH
+1879 IDTIGNGPLGVYGH
-1893 STVYQSKSDSFYI
+1893 STVYHSKSDSFYI

-1917 FISNKLYALNYKSRA
+1917 FISNKLYALNYKTRT

-1942 FTDGSSLPQA
+1942 LTDGSSLPQA

-2051 IDKTTCR
+2051 TDKITCR
-2058 QYFGCSFCSVTT
+2058 KYFGCSFCSVVT
-2070 ISGTNASFCF
+2070 ISGKNASFCF

-2103 GVFCNSE
+2103 GIFCNSE
-2110 WMASRKCQN
+2110 WMISRKCQN

-2143 TNCPNGKCIPYKK
+2143 THCPNGKCIPSEKD
-2156 HCDDLNKCRLR
+2156 CDELNKCSIR
-2167 QISVTDVNQCGERQ
+2167 QISVTDVNKCGERQ

-2204 TSELGVAVTGEP
+2204 TSELGLAVTGEP

-2248 GCRSCLKG
+2248 DCRSCLKG

-2348 PAGGTCDM
+2348 PAGGTCEM
-2356 LYNQQFPQTEPPL
+2356 LYYQQFPQTEPQ
-2369 VTTLLP
+2369 
-2375 HYIESLESSDN
+2375 SLETLDN

-2398 VFSWHYVRC
+2398 EFSWHYVRC

-2425 KCFDLEKGFE
+2425 KCFDLEEGFE

-2561 PNSINKMSLELLKK
+2561 PYSIDKMSIELLKK

-2632 TGEKCNCGNNTESDS
+2632 TGDKCNCGNNTESDP

-2660 NPPCWMVQCSKC
+2660 GTPCWMVQCSKC
-2672 KENYAGTPI
+2672 KENYAGTPTN
-2681 MGHQCYKIV
+2681 GHQCYKTV
-2690 TADNKMCFD
+2690 TVDNKMCFD
-2699 TKLIVQGP
+2699 SKLI
-2707 IMSGGS
+2707 GGS
-2713 YGSSSSNDECKM
+2713 YDECKM

-2759 LDLFLSPRDDSFV
+2759 LDLFLSPREDSFV
-2772 VTLNSTT
+2772 VILNSTT
-2779 GYQEVDL
+2779 GYQDVEL
-2786 DSRFVWRRDP
+2786 DSRFMWRKDP
-2796 HSMWLDERTRS
+2796 HNMWLDEQTRS
-2807 KMRIVEFHPHNTFP
+2807 RMRIVEFHSHNSFLFTM
-2821 FASNGSTTE
+2821 NGTTTE
-2830 PNWNTGPQYIVMERY
+2830 PTWNTGPQYIVMERY
-2845 AENLATFLPI
+2845 AEGLATFLTI
-2855 EKRNTFLVVRNLTN
+2855 ENRNTFLVIRNLTN

-2879 HELHQTKFH
+2879 HELHETKFH
-2888 IALRAIDPMHPE
+2888 IALRAIDAIHPE
-2900 TSGRAAYGMIFFR
+2900 ISGRAAYGMIFFR

-2928 FSCFFLFLAA
+2928 FSCFFLFLAG

-2972 ATIIYDRDGNDCSPS
+2972 ATIIYDRDGNDCNPN
-2987 SPQRKN
+2987 SPQRKS

-3003 DVRPVAAEPTDDGVA
+3003 DVRPVAVEPTDDGVA
-3018 AVATVFIRLPGGR
+3018 AVATVFIRLPGGQ

>member
-212 PEGNKWHWLSH
+212 PEGNNRWHWLSH

-2699 TKLIVQGP
+2699 TKLI
-2707 IMSGGS
+2707 
-2713 YGSSSSNDECKM
+2713 DECKM

>member
-2699 TKLIVQGP
+2699 TKLI
-2707 IMSGGS
+2707 
-2713 YGSSSSNDECKM
+2713 DECKM

>member
-1 MGWVSSTTV
+1 MGWVSSTAV
-10 WITIWSCLLRGFDL
+10 WITIWSCLLRGFEL

-180 PNNCSFGGECG
+180 PNNCSNGGECG
-191 LKRCQCHNGYSG
+191 LKRCQCRNGYSG
-203 QSCSLHRTH
+203 QSCSLHKTH
-212 PEGNKWHWLSH
+212 PKGNKWYWLSH

-258 DLEMYRFSTSQ
+258 DLEVYQFSTSQ
-269 WEDEYGSVLEGTSS
+269 WEDAYGNVLEGTSS

-295 LERIGSGAKELY
+295 LDRIGAGTKELY
-307 GLRTSSLI
+307 GLRRSSLI
-315 WRVLYSIKDNNTFS
+315 WRVLYSIKNNNTFS
-329 LPNHGN
+329 LRNHGH

-341 GWTEFRN
+341 GWSEFRN
-348 TAEHKERERKAQETR
+348 TAEHKEHEQKVQEARKGET
-363 EGDKSK
+363 SK

-391 YAQTAR
+391 YAQTTR
-397 HRRNLE
+397 HRRNLG
-403 NLNLYRE
+403 NLDLYRD
-410 LRVPNT
+410 LHTSNA
-416 KSDVL
+416 KSDIL

-429 DPIEENIFIQDP
+429 DPIGDNIFIEEP
-441 KLAAD
+441 KLTTD
-446 ESFNDEPTKP
+446 ESFNDEPTKLP
-456 PTVELPKPSPRYGH
+456 IDELPKPSPRYGH
-470 AACRYDDGFVI
+470 AACRYDGGFVI
-481 YGGKVQDGTLSNE
+481 YGGKVQDGSLSNE
-494 LWHYNVNTRIWTLRA
+494 LWHYNVNTSIWTLRA

-545 SLYKIKLNLSDP
+545 SLYKIKLNLSDD

-569 RGGKQLDVRVVAHST
+569 RGGKELDVRVVAHST

-592 LLVYGGVVASIA
+592 LLVYGGVVASVA

-625 IDYPRAHLRDTYVPR
+625 IHYPRAHLRDTYVPR

-681 CHAWVSHDVLGI
+681 CHAWVSHDVLGL

-714 NGNILLLVGGYHGN
+714 NGNTLLLVGGYHGN

-748 HIEPEQICSRHK
+748 YIEPEQICSRHK

-820 WGTTARGRKSVSN
+820 WGTTAHGKKSVSN

-859 GLRDDTPSQI
+859 GLRDDTPLQI

-874 AKGTEIIKVEECRE
+874 PKGTEIIKVEECRE

-948 RPPTY
+948 RPPQY
-953 FWDSTVEHLKI
+953 FWDSAVEHLKI

-976 RNDDPQ
+976 RSDDPQ
-982 KLELV
+982 ELELV

-1002 PDGHQMLLLPGR
+1002 PNGHQMMLLPGR

-1076 CGWCDIINKCISR
+1076 CGWCDIINKCLSR
-1089 SINETESC
+1089 SINETEHC
-1097 VADVEWDEDGNPSRE
+1097 VADVEWDEDGSPISE

-1147 TRCARIG
+1147 ARCARIG

-1159 VVSLDQC
+1159 VVNLDHC

-1283 INDYQNTTLEAEEA
+1283 VNEYQNSTLEADESS
-1297 GWAYAQCP
+1297 WAYAQCP

-1318 PNALCTNTHGSFSC
+1318 QNALCTNTHGSFSC
-1332 QCERGFNGDG
+1332 QCKRGFNGDG

-1353 CVNGYCS
+1353 CINGYCS

-1388 NCAQGPGI
+1388 TCVLGPGV

-1406 RYCEECKA
+1406 VYCEECKA
-1414 GSYGNATTPLGCKK
+1414 GSYGNATTSLGCKK
-1428 CNCNEHGDKDLGI
+1428 CNCNEHGNKELGI
-1441 CDRQTGVCFCRD
+1441 CDRQTGACFCRD
-1453 NTQGDMCQRCKKGY
+1453 NTQDDMCQRCKKGY

-1490 GTGKRGLGSRH
+1490 GAGKQGLGSRH
-1501 SQLSWE
+1501 SQLSLWE

-1525 TDLSSDTMLSGAQSV
+1525 TDLSSDNMLSETQSV

-1600 TIHYKQLD
+1600 TVHYKQLD

-1613 NASYVIMTCN
+1613 NASYIIMTCN
-1623 NCPGNREC
+1623 SCPGNREC
-1631 RNGNCLCK
+1631 RSGNCLCK
-1639 ASFVGIN
+1639 AGFVGIN
-1646 CDVELCPNNC
+1646 CDIELCPNNC
-1656 TSSKKQGI
+1656 TSSRKQGI

-1674 TAGYGGRDCSI
+1674 TPGYGGHDCSI
-1685 KVKEHQLVF
+1685 VIKEHQLIF
-1694 TELFNSEYLVDQ
+1694 TELFNSEYLADH

-1787 VYGGLSMKEEDVQG
+1787 VYGGLSMKEENIQG

-1822 ITQDELKREPP
+1822 IMQNELGREPP

-1855 GFSPKYGYLDTVWEF
+1855 GFSPKYGYLDIVWEF
-1870 NLETETWDT
+1870 NLETETWST

-1893 STVYQSKSDSFYI
+1893 STVYHSKSDSFYI

-1917 FISNKLYALNYKSRA
+1917 FISNKLYALNYKTRT

-1942 FTDGSSLPQA
+1942 LTDGNSLPQA

-2039 LISIPEDLCNLW
+2039 LINIPEDLCNLW
-2051 IDKTTCR
+2051 TDKITCR
-2058 QYFGCSFCSVTT
+2058 KYFGCSFCSVTT
-2070 ISGTNASFCF
+2070 ISGNNASFCF
-2080 SNEVSINKDDRCDI
+2080 SNEVSVNKDDRCDI

-2103 GVFCNSE
+2103 GIFCDSK

-2129 WPYYKNEEPVCKWC
+2129 WPYYINEDPVCKWC
-2143 TNCPNGKCIPYKK
+2143 TNCQNGTCIPSEKD
-2156 HCDDLNKCRLR
+2156 CDELNKCSIR

-2181 CPASDCEKCNSLEGC
+2181 CPASDCEKCNRLDEGC
-2196 VWTRQVLK
+2196 VWTRQVSK
-2204 TSELGVAVTGEP
+2204 TSEVGVAVTGEP
-2216 VYDWNCVPDDI
+2216 VYDWNCVPDDT
-2227 FERSSIKMGST
+2227 FERSSIKIGST

-2248 GCRSCLKG
+2248 DCKSCLKG

-2291 LVLRSSDMDHCPE
+2291 LVLRSPDMDHCPE

-2321 GWCSLDS
+2321 GWCSLNS
-2328 ANITGQGICTEGSLE
+2328 TNTTGQGICTEGSLE

-2348 PAGGTCDM
+2348 PAGGTCEM
-2356 LYNQQFPQTEPPL
+2356 LYYQQFPQTEPPL
-2369 VTTLLP
+2369 TTTLP
-2375 HYIESLESSDN
+2375 SDF
-2386 VTMLIP
+2386 VISFKSPLIP
-2392 NVISKP
+2392 AVIAKP

-2425 KCFDLEKGFE
+2425 KCFDSEEGFE

-2475 VCRCDFGYVGANCSI
+2475 ICRCDFGYVGANCSI

-2497 SNCAGPD
+2497 SNCEGPD

-2561 PNSINKMSLELLKK
+2561 PNSINKMSIELLKK

-2595 GDKCGECMT
+2595 GDKCGECMI
-2604 GYFRGTEDLRDVC
+2604 GYFRGTEDLHDVC

-2632 TGEKCNCGNNTESDS
+2632 TGEKCNCGNNTESEP
-2647 TCTSGPMKGTNTG
+2647 CTSGPMKDTNTG
-2660 NPPCWMVQCSKC
+2660 GPPCWMVQCSKC
-2672 KENYAGTPI
+2672 KENYAGKPI
-2681 MGHQCYKIV
+2681 MGHQCYKTV
-2690 TADNKMCFD
+2690 TVDNKMCFD
-2699 TKLIVQGP
+2699 SKLI
-2707 IMSGGS
+2707 GS
-2713 YGSSSSNDECKM
+2713 YDECKM

-2733 QTVFYMVQPRFM
+2733 QTVFYMVQPRFL

-2772 VTLNSTT
+2772 VTLNSST
-2779 GYQEVDL
+2779 GYQDVEL
-2786 DSRFVWRRDP
+2786 DNRFVWRKDP
-2796 HSMWLDERTRS
+2796 HNIWLDEHTRS
-2807 KMRIVEFHPHNTFP
+2807 IMRIVEFHPNKT
-2821 FASNGSTTE
+2821 FASNGTTTE
-2830 PNWNTGPQYIVMERY
+2830 PSWNTGPQYIVMERY
-2845 AENLATFLPI
+2845 AESLATFLTI

-2888 IALRAIDPMHPE
+2888 IALRAIDPVHPKIN
-2900 TSGRAAYGMIFFR
+2900 GRAAYGMIFFR

-2972 ATIIYDRDGNDCSPS
+2972 ATIIYDRNGNDCSPS
-2987 SPQRKN
+2987 SPQRKT

-3003 DVRPVAAEPTDDGVA
+3003 DVRPVAVEPTDDGVA

>member
-1 MGWVSSTTV
+1 M
-10 WITIWSCLLRGFDL
+10 
-24 APQTSPKQI
+24 
-33 PCDKTRKVFTDSWG
+33 
-47 IISDGPLGSNY
+47 
-58 TQDSHCEW
+58 
-66 LIKANNSRQFITLSF
+66 
-81 RTMGTECSY
+81 
-90 DYVFVYDG
+90 
-98 DSFRSPLL
+98 
-106 GSFSG
+106 
-111 KTEPQQVTSSSG
+111 
-123 YMLILLYSDTNYVLD
+123 
-138 GFHAEFSVTNCPN
+138 
-151 NCTNH
+151 
-156 GKCINNTCFCEND
+156 
-169 WGGRD
+169 
-174 CSRALC
+174 
-180 PNNCSFGGECG
+180 
-191 LKRCQCHNGYSG
+191 
-203 QSCSLHRTH
+203 
-212 PEGNKWHWLSH
+212 
-223 SEGGLRPRA
+223 
-232 AHTAVYIKETDS
+232 
-244 LYVFGGYDLNYILS
+244 
-258 DLEMYRFSTSQ
+258 
-269 WEDEYGSVLEGTSS
+269 
-283 AEYLDPMLIATE
+283 
-295 LERIGSGAKELY
+295 
-307 GLRTSSLI
+307 
-315 WRVLYSIKDNNTFS
+315 
-329 LPNHGN
+329 
-335 VENGQH
+335 
-341 GWTEFRN
+341 
-348 TAEHKERERKAQETR
+348 
-363 EGDKSK
+363 
-369 STIRIERNDDLRRK
+369 
-383 HSRHPKPR
+383 
-391 YAQTAR
+391 
-397 HRRNLE
+397 
-403 NLNLYRE
+403 
-410 LRVPNT
+410 
-416 KSDVL
+416 
-421 NWEEQSVE
+421 
-429 DPIEENIFIQDP
+429 
-441 KLAAD
+441 
-446 ESFNDEPTKP
+446 
-456 PTVELPKPSPRYGH
+456 
-470 AACRYDDGFVI
+470 
-481 YGGKVQDGTLSNE
+481 
-494 LWHYNVNTRIWTLRA
+494 
-509 KNSPFYPP
+509 
-517 QLTRHTLTLANDY
+517 
-530 IYLFGGSTVDGEFSS
+530 
-545 SLYKIKLNLSDP
+545 
-557 TATTERWKEVHP
+557 
-569 RGGKQLDVRVVAHST
+569 
-584 VYHRATNS
+584 
-592 LLVYGGVVASIA
+592 
-604 RFSKLSDR
+604 
-612 MFVFQLDRKVWSE
+612 
-625 IDYPRAHLRDTYVPR
+625 
-640 ERAFHTCNII
+640 
-650 GNYLVVFGGYSHRH
+650 
-664 NKEEICY
+664 
-671 DNQMYLYHLG
+671 
-681 CHAWVSHDVLGI
+681 
-693 NDKDSRYPKQQG
+693 
-705 VFAHAADVR
+705 
-714 NGNILLLVGGYHGN
+714 
-728 VNADLLAYTL
+728 
-738 PPMLAPGDED
+738 
-748 HIEPEQICSRHK
+748 
-760 SLMECAANPECGWC
+760 
-774 SADEICYGRTIGS
+774 
-787 NCTTNLQT
+787 
-795 TRCPGVCPALG
+795 
-806 DCHSCL
+806 
-812 IHGQPGGG
+812 
-820 WGTTARGRKSVSN
+820 
-833 KLNLGTCTWCVQN
+833 
-846 ARCHHKDDNYGVC
+846 
-859 GLRDDTPSQI
+859 
-869 PGWWG
+869 
-874 AKGTEIIKVEECRE
+874 
-888 MDKRPGLTFLKYKPP
+888 
-903 VNFSQPDSVT
+903 
-913 IVNATTVDFNVPS
+913 
-926 MQGAKTESA
+926 
-935 LGGEMIARLIGFL
+935 
-948 RPPTY
+948 
-953 FWDSTVEHLKI
+953 
-964 CVSYNSATLHVS
+964 
-976 RNDDPQ
+976 
-982 KLELV
+982 
-987 ANLTAETSQCIPTKW
+987 
-1002 PDGHQMLLLPGR
+1002 
-1014 YLLDFES
+1014 
-1021 KRMVTTSYA
+1021 
-1030 YASKMEITHNKKTEN
+1030 
-1045 PKVFTFEY
+1045 
-1053 LEPYQNGSC
+1053 
-1062 HQYKNC
+1062 
-1068 LHCLTDSS
+1068 
-1076 CGWCDIINKCISR
+1076 
-1089 SINETESC
+1089 
-1097 VADVEWDEDGNPSRE
+1097 
-1112 WHYLTITPSACAN
+1112 
-1125 CSNYISCES
+1125 
-1134 CVGSNLC
+1134 C

-1147 TRCARIG
+1147 ARCARIG

-1159 VVSLDQC
+1159 VVSFDQC

-1237 SCSRHT
+1237 SCTRHT

-1262 PILGACV
+1262 PIIGACV
-1269 QGDFNQPHVNCSLV
+1269 QGDFNQPHVNCSLI
-1283 INDYQNTTLEAEEA
+1283 INEYQNTTLEIDES

-1318 PNALCTNTHGSFSC
+1318 LNAVCTNTHGSFSC
-1332 QCERGFNGDG
+1332 QCKRGFNGDG

-1360 EAPDYKCECY
+1360 EAPDYKCECN

-1388 NCAQGPGI
+1388 TCIQGPGI
-1396 CDECQDWTTG
+1396 CDKCQDWTTG
-1406 RYCEECKA
+1406 TYCEECKA

-1441 CDRQTGVCFCRD
+1441 CDRQTGICFCRD

-1474 GMCYYGCMSR
+1474 GMCYYSCMSR

-1490 GTGKRGLGSRH
+1490 GNGKQGLGSRH
-1501 SQLSWE
+1501 SQLSLWE
-1507 SHFGESPTRECL
+1507 SHFGDSPTRECL

-1525 TDLSSDTMLSGAQSV
+1525 TDLSSDNMLIGIQNV

-1565 EFVSSSTSH
+1565 EFVSSVTSH

-1600 TIHYKQLD
+1600 TVHYKQLD

-1613 NASYVIMTCN
+1613 NASYLIMTCN

-1639 ASFVGIN
+1639 AGFVGIN
-1646 CDVELCPNNC
+1646 CDIEICPNNC
-1656 TSSKKQGI
+1656 TSTKKQGI

-1674 TAGYGGRDCSI
+1674 IPGYGGRDCSI
-1685 KVKEHQLVF
+1685 KIKEHQLIF
-1694 TELFNSEYLVDQ
+1694 TELFNSEYLADH

-1762 TSEASMPQGRYFHA
+1762 TSKASMPQGRYFHA
-1776 TEIVHSRQQIY
+1776 TEIVHSKQQIY
-1787 VYGGLSMKEEDVQG
+1787 IYGGLTMKQEDIQG
-1801 LSNNTLSDF
+1801 LSNNTLNDF

-1822 ITQDELKREPP
+1822 IIQDKFKKEPP
-1833 PLAGHTLTLRRNGE
+1833 SLAGHTLTLRRNGE

-1870 NLETETWDT
+1870 NLETEAWDT

-1893 STVYQSKSDSFYI
+1893 STVYHSKSDSFYI

-1917 FISNKLYALNYKSRA
+1917 FISNKLYALNYKTRM

-1942 FTDGSSLPQA
+1942 LTDGSSLPQA

-2000 VIGSPPPPAYAHAM
+2000 VIGYPPPPAYAHAM

-2051 IDKTTCR
+2051 TDKITCR
-2058 QYFGCSFCSVTT
+2058 KYFGCSFCSVIT
-2070 ISGTNASFCF
+2070 ISGNNASFCF
-2080 SNEVSINKDDRCDI
+2080 SNEISINKDDRCDI

-2103 GVFCNSE
+2103 GIFCNLE
-2110 WMASRKCQN
+2110 WMMSRKCQN

-2129 WPYYKNEEPVCKWC
+2129 WPYYKSEEPVCKWC
-2143 TNCPNGKCIPYKK
+2143 TNCSNGKCIPSEKD
-2156 HCDDLNKCRLR
+2156 CDELNKCSVR
-2167 QISVTDVNQCGERQ
+2167 QKSVTDVNQCGERQ
-2181 CPASDCEKCNSLEGC
+2181 CPASDCEKCNNLEGC

-2204 TSELGVAVTGEP
+2204 TSELGLAVTGEP
-2216 VYDWNCVPDDI
+2216 VYDWNCVPEHI

-2238 QCEKRCADHK
+2238 QCEKRCGDHK
-2248 GCRSCLKG
+2248 DCKNCLKG

-2348 PAGGTCDM
+2348 PAGGTCEM
-2356 LYNQQFPQTEPPL
+2356 LYYQQLPTVE
-2369 VTTLLP
+2369 LLKF
-2375 HYIESLESSDN
+2375 LEISDN

-2392 NVISKP
+2392 NVMSKP
-2398 VFSWHYVRC
+2398 IFSWHYVRC
-2407 PPENECTNGHHT
+2407 PPENECMNGHHT
-2419 CSPKSE
+2419 CSTKSE
-2425 KCFDLEKGFE
+2425 KCFDLEEGFE

-2466 VRGTCVEPN
+2466 VRGTCIEPN
-2475 VCRCDFGYVGANCSI
+2475 ICRCDFGYVGANCSI

-2515 TMGPQCDKCLPLF
+2515 TMGPQCDKCRPLF

-2561 PNSINKMSLELLKK
+2561 PNSIEKMSIELLEK

-2584 AKCVNCGNNTK
+2584 AKCVNCGNNTR
-2595 GDKCGECMT
+2595 GDKCGECMI
-2604 GYFRGTEDLRDVC
+2604 GYFRGTEDLRDIC
-2617 RPCECHGHGFTCDPV
+2617 RSCQCHGHGFTCDPV
-2632 TGEKCNCGNNTESDS
+2632 TGEKCNCGNNTESDP
-2647 TCTSGPMKGTNTG
+2647 TCTSGPMKSTNTG
-2660 NPPCWMVQCSKC
+2660 SSPCWMVQCSKC
-2672 KENYAGTPI
+2672 KENYAGTPT
-2681 MGHQCYKIV
+2681 MGHQCYKTV
-2690 TADNKMCFD
+2690 TVDNKMCFD
-2699 TKLIVQGP
+2699 SKLI
-2707 IMSGGS
+2707 
-2713 YGSSSSNDECKM
+2713 DECKM

-2779 GYQEVDL
+2779 GYQDVEL
-2786 DSRFVWRRDP
+2786 DSRFMWRKNS
-2796 HSMWLDERTRS
+2796 HNMWLDEQTRS
-2807 KMRIVEFHPHNTFP
+2807 QMRLVEFQPHNTFS
-2821 FASNGSTTE
+2821 FALNGTTTE
-2830 PNWNTGPQYIVMERY
+2830 PTWNTGPQYIVMERY
-2845 AENLATFLPI
+2845 AEGLATFLTI
-2855 EKRNTFLVVRNLTN
+2855 ENRNTFLVVRNLTN

-2879 HELHQTKFH
+2879 HELHETKFH
-2888 IALRAIDPMHPE
+2888 IALRAIDPVHPE
-2900 TSGRAAYGMIFFR
+2900 ISGRAAYGMIFFR

-2928 FSCFFLFLAA
+2928 FSCFFLFLAG

-2972 ATIIYDRDGNDCSPS
+2972 ATIIYDRDGNDCNPS
-2987 SPQRKN
+2987 SPQRKS

-3003 DVRPVAAEPTDDGVA
+3003 DVRPVAVEPTDDGVA

>member
-1 MGWVSSTTV
+1 MGWVSSTTI
-10 WITIWSCLLRGFDL
+10 WIIIWSCLLRGFQL
-24 APQTSPKQI
+24 APQSSPKQV

-66 LIKANNSRQFITLSF
+66 LIKANNTGQFITLSF

-138 GFHAEFSVTNCPN
+138 GFHAEFSVTDCPN

-156 GKCINNTCFCEND
+156 GKCINNTCVCEND
-169 WGGRD
+169 WGGKD
-174 CSRALC
+174 CSRELC
-180 PNNCSFGGECG
+180 PNNCSYVGECG
-191 LKRCQCHNGYSG
+191 LKRCICRNEHSG
-203 QSCSLHRTH
+203 QSCSLHKTH

-232 AHTAVYIKETDS
+232 AHTAVYMKETDS

-258 DLEMYRFSTSQ
+258 NLEVYRFNTSQ
-269 WEDEYGSVLEGTSS
+269 WEDEYG
-283 AEYLDPMLIATE
+283 
-295 LERIGSGAKELY
+295 
-307 GLRTSSLI
+307 
-315 WRVLYSIKDNNTFS
+315 
-329 LPNHGN
+329 N
-335 VENGQH
+335 VIDGGH
-341 GWTEFRN
+341 GWPEFRN
-348 TAEHKERERKAQETR
+348 GDHRDRERKTIHEARESET
-363 EGDKSK
+363 SK

-383 HSRHPKPR
+383 HTRHPKPR

-397 HRRNLE
+397 HRRNLD
-403 NLNLYRE
+403 LHQE
-410 LRVPNT
+410 LHASNVKN
-416 KSDVL
+416 DAL
-421 NWEEQSVE
+421 NWDEQNVE
-429 DPIEENIFIQDP
+429 DASEDNVYNQESKSIENEST
-441 KLAAD
+441 KLSVD
-446 ESFNDEPTKP
+446 ES
-456 PTVELPKPSPRYGH
+456 PKPSPRYGH
-470 AACRYDDGFVI
+470 AACRYVGGFVI
-481 YGGKVQDGTLSNE
+481 YGGKIQDGSLSNE
-494 LWHYNVNTRIWTLRA
+494 LWHYNVNTRSWTLRA

-517 QLTRHTLTLANDY
+517 PLTRHTLTLANDY

-545 SLYKIKLNLSDP
+545 SVYKIKLNLSDP
-557 TATTERWKEVHP
+557 TASTERWKEVHP
-569 RGGKQLDVRVVAHST
+569 RGGKELDVRVVAHCT
-584 VYHRATNS
+584 VYHKATNS
-592 LLVYGGVVASIA
+592 LLVYGGVVASVA

-612 MFVFQLDRKVWSE
+612 MFVFQLERKVWSE
-625 IDYPRAHLRDTYVPR
+625 IHYPRAHLRDTYVPR

-681 CHAWVSHDVLGI
+681 CHAWVSHDVLGL

-714 NGNILLLVGGYHGN
+714 NGNTLLLVGGYHGN

-738 PPMLAPGDED
+738 PPMLASGEED
-748 HIEPEQICSRHK
+748 YIEPEQICSRHK
-760 SLMECAANPECGWC
+760 TFMECSANPECGWC
-774 SADEICYGRTIGS
+774 SADEICYGRTTGS

-795 TRCPGVCPALG
+795 TRCPGVCLALG

-820 WGTTARGRKSVSN
+820 WGTTARGKKSVSN

-846 ARCHHKDDNYGVC
+846 ARCHHKDDNFGVC

-874 AKGTEIIKVEECRE
+874 SKGTEIIKVEECRE

-903 VNFSQPDSVT
+903 VNFTQPDSVA

-935 LGGEMIARLIGFL
+935 LGGEMIARLTGFL
-948 RPPTY
+948 RPPQY
-953 FWDSTVEHLKI
+953 FWDSALEHLKI

-976 RNDDPQ
+976 RSDDPQ
-982 KLELV
+982 TLELV

-1002 PDGHQMLLLPGR
+1002 SDAQPMMLQPGR

-1062 HQYKNC
+1062 HQYRNC

-1076 CGWCDIINKCISR
+1076 CGWCDILNKCLSR

-1097 VADVEWDEDGNPSRE
+1097 VADMEWDEDGNAIQE

-1134 CVGSNLC
+1134 CVGTNLC

-1147 TRCARIG
+1147 ARCARIG

-1159 VVSLDQC
+1159 VVSLDEC
-1166 PIPCRQRSNCTQC
+1166 PIPCRLRSNCTQC

-1243 NCSSC
+1243 NCSNC

-1262 PILGACV
+1262 PIMGACV
-1269 QGDFNQPHVNCSLV
+1269 QGDFNQPHVNCTSV
-1283 INDYQNTTLEAEEA
+1283 INESQNFTNKSLTSNEL

-1318 PNALCTNTHGSFSC
+1318 PNAVCTNTHGSFSC
-1332 QCERGFNGDG
+1332 QCKRGFNGDG
-1342 KENCTKTCYEK
+1342 RENCTKTCYEK

-1388 NCAQGPGI
+1388 TCTQRPGI
-1396 CDECQDWTTG
+1396 CDECQNWTTG
-1406 RYCEECKA
+1406 KYCEECKA
-1414 GSYGNATTPLGCKK
+1414 GSYGNATTPSGCTK
-1428 CNCNEHGDKDLGI
+1428 CNCNEHGDKDLGV
-1441 CDRQTGVCFCRD
+1441 CNRETGICFCRD
-1453 NTQGDMCQRCKKGY
+1453 NTQGDRCQRCQKGY
-1467 YGDPRDG
+1467 YGDPKYG

-1484 GMLGGE
+1484 GMLSGE
-1490 GTGKRGLGSRH
+1490 GNGKQGLGSKH
-1501 SQLSWE
+1501 SQLSLWE
-1507 SHFGESPTRECL
+1507 NHLGDSPTRECL

-1525 TDLSSDTMLSGAQSV
+1525 TDLSSDNMLLGTQSV

-1579 GVYCTESTDY
+1579 GAYCTESTDY

-1600 TIHYKQLD
+1600 TVHYKQLD

-1613 NASYVIMTCN
+1613 KGSYLIMTCN
-1623 NCPGNREC
+1623 NCPANREC

-1639 ASFVGIN
+1639 IGFVGIN
-1646 CDVELCPNNC
+1646 CDIEICPNNC
-1656 TSSKKQGI
+1656 TSVKKQGI

-1674 TAGYGGRDCSI
+1674 AAGYGGRDCSI
-1685 KVKEHQLVF
+1685 KISENQLIF
-1694 TELFNSEYLVDQ
+1694 TELFNSEYLADH

-1787 VYGGLSMKEEDVQG
+1787 VYGGLSMKEEDVRG

-1847 SESLILIG
+1847 LESLILIG

-1870 NLETETWDT
+1870 NLETEAWDT
-1879 INTIGNGPLGVYGH
+1879 IDTIGNGPLGVYGH
-1893 STVYQSKSDSFYI
+1893 STVYHSKSDSFYI

-1917 FISNKLYALNYKSRA
+1917 FISNKLYALNYKTRA

-1942 FTDGSSLPQA
+1942 LTDGSSLPQA

-2028 GFDGGIKSHVT
+2028 GFDGGVKSHVT

-2058 QYFGCSFCSVTT
+2058 KYFGCSFCSVVT
-2070 ISGTNASFCF
+2070 ISGNNASFCF
-2080 SNEVSINKDDRCDI
+2080 SNEVSNNKDDRCDV
-2094 NVTQAQRSN
+2094 NVAQAQRSN
-2103 GVFCNSE
+2103 GIFCNSE

-2129 WPYYKNEEPVCKWC
+2129 WPYYRNEEPVCKWC
-2143 TNCPNGKCIPYKK
+2143 TNCPSGKCIPSEKD
-2156 HCDDLNKCRLR
+2156 CDELNKCSVR

-2204 TSELGVAVTGEP
+2204 TSELGLAVTGEP

-2227 FERSSIKMGST
+2227 FERSSIKMSST

-2248 GCRSCLKG
+2248 DCRSCLKG

-2348 PAGGTCDM
+2348 PAGGTCEM
-2356 LYNQQFPQTEPPL
+2356 LYYQQFPQSDPQSSE
-2369 VTTLLP
+2369 
-2375 HYIESLESSDN
+2375 ISDN

-2392 NVISKP
+2392 NVMSKP
-2398 VFSWHYVRC
+2398 IFSWHYVRC

-2425 KCFDLEKGFE
+2425 KCFDLEEGFE

-2444 ETPSSFNEFGRK
+2444 ETPSSYNEFGRK

-2515 TMGPQCDKCLPLF
+2515 TMGPQCDKCRPLF

-2561 PNSINKMSLELLKK
+2561 PKSIEEMPIEKLQR

-2632 TGEKCNCGNNTESDS
+2632 TGEKCNCGNNTESDQS
-2647 TCTSGPMKGTNTG
+2647 CTSGPMKGTG
-2660 NPPCWMVQCSKC
+2660 GKPCWMVQCSKC
-2672 KENYAGTPI
+2672 KENYAGTPTG
-2681 MGHQCYKIV
+2681 GHQCYKTV
-2690 TADNKMCFD
+2690 TVDNKMCFD
-2699 TKLIVQGP
+2699 SKLI
-2707 IMSGGS
+2707 
-2713 YGSSSSNDECKM
+2713 DECKM

-2772 VTLNSTT
+2772 VTLNSST
-2779 GYQEVDL
+2779 GYQDVEL
-2786 DSRFVWRRDP
+2786 DNRIILRKGYNPWF
-2796 HSMWLDERTRS
+2796 DEDNQS
-2807 KMRIVEFHPHNTFP
+2807 HMRYVEFRPNKTVSFGL
-2821 FASNGSTTE
+2821 NGTTAEPSWKSTGFT
-2830 PNWNTGPQYIVMERY
+2830 YIVMERY
-2845 AENLATFLPI
+2845 ADELSTFLTI
-2855 EKRNTFLVVRNLTN
+2855 QNRNTFLVVRNLTN

-2879 HELHQTKFH
+2879 HELQQTKFH
-2888 IALRAIDPMHPE
+2888 IALRAIDPVHPE
-2900 TSGRAAYGMIFFR
+2900 ISRRAAYGMIFFR

-2928 FSCFFLFLAA
+2928 FSCFFLFLAG

-2972 ATIIYDRDGNDCSPS
+2972 ATIIYDRDGNDCSPN
-2987 SPQRKN
+2987 SPQRKS
-2993 RRNKLVSFHS
+2993 RRNKLVSFHN
-3003 DVRPVAAEPTDDGVA
+3003 DVRPVAVEPTEDGVA

-3045 LTRVYPVNSRVFL
+3045 LTRVYPFNSRVFV

>member
-1 MGWVSSTTV
+1 MGWAISTIA
-10 WITIWSCLLRGFDL
+10 WIFIWSCLLRSIDL
-24 APQTSPKQI
+24 APQPSPKQV
-33 PCDKTRKVFTDSWG
+33 PCDKTRKVFADSWG
-47 IISDGPLGSNY
+47 IISDGPMGSNY

-66 LIKANNSRQFITLSF
+66 LIKANHSRQFITLSF

-138 GFHAEFSVTNCPN
+138 GFHAEFSVTDCPN
-151 NCTNH
+151 NCTHH

-169 WGGRD
+169 WGGKD
-174 CSRALC
+174 CSRTLC
-180 PNNCSFGGECG
+180 PNNCSGAGICG
-191 LKRCQCHNGYSG
+191 LKRCECNSGYSG
-203 QSCSLHRTH
+203 QSCSLHKTH
-212 PEGNKWHWLSH
+212 PEGNRWHWLSH

-232 AHTAVYIKETDS
+232 AHTAVYVQETDS

-258 DLEMYRFSTSQ
+258 DLEVYRFSTSQ
-269 WEDEYGSVLEGTSS
+269 WEDEYGNVLEGAAS

-295 LERIGSGAKELY
+295 LRNPGAKEIY
-307 GLRTSSLI
+307 GLPTSSLI
-315 WRVLYSIKDNNTFS
+315 WKVLYSIKDNNTFGLLDRTANGS
-329 LPNHGN
+329 REHG
-335 VENGQH
+335 
-341 GWTEFRN
+341 TREFRN
-348 TAEHKERERKAQETR
+348 MPKENE
-363 EGDKSK
+363 KSR
-369 STIRIERNDDLRRK
+369 STIRIDRNDDPRRK
-383 HSRHPKPR
+383 HPRNIRSRYSQMLTR
-391 YAQTAR
+391 Y
-397 HRRNLE
+397 RRNLE
-403 NLNLYRE
+403 NLYRE
-410 LRVPNT
+410 HDT
-416 KSDVL
+416 ADVQ
-421 NWEEQSVE
+421 NDNAKWEEQVVAGPAE
-429 DPIEENIFIQDP
+429 DNLFMQEFIDP
-441 KLAAD
+441 KLTTS
-446 ESFNDEPTKP
+446 ESLKEEATEPT
-456 PTVELPKPSPRYGH
+456 VNDLPKPGPRYGH
-470 AACRYDDGFVI
+470 AACKYQDGFVI
-481 YGGKVQDGTLSNE
+481 YGGKVPEEDGSVSNE
-494 LWHYNVNTRIWTLRA
+494 LWHYNVNKRIWTLRA

-517 QLTRHTLTLANDY
+517 RLTRHTLTLADDY
-530 IYLFGGSTVDGEFSS
+530 IYLFGGSTIDGEFSS
-545 SLYKIKLNLSDP
+545 RLYKIKLHLSDP
-557 TATTERWKEVHP
+557 TATSERWIEVRP
-569 RGGKQLDVRVVAHST
+569 RGGKELDVRVVAHST

-592 LLVYGGVVASIA
+592 LLIYGGVVASVA

-625 IDYPRAHLRDTYVPR
+625 IHYPRAHLRDTYVPR

-681 CHAWVSHDVLGI
+681 CHAWVSHDVLGL

-714 NGNILLLVGGYHGN
+714 NGNILLLAGGYHGN

-748 HIEPEQICSRHK
+748 YIEPEQICSRHK

-820 WGTTARGRKSVSN
+820 WGTNFRGRKSVSN

-874 AKGTEIIKVEECRE
+874 SKGTEITKVEECRE
-888 MDKRPGLTFLKYKPP
+888 MDRRPGLTFLKYKPP
-903 VNFSQPDSVT
+903 VNFSQPDSVA
-913 IVNATTVDFNVPS
+913 IVNATTVDFMPS
-926 MQGAKTESA
+926 HQGAKTEAA
-935 LGGEMIARLIGFL
+935 LGGEMIARLTGFL
-948 RPPTY
+948 RPPNY
-953 FWDSTVEHLKI
+953 FWDSAAEQLKI
-964 CVSYNSATLHVS
+964 CVGYNSATLYVS
-976 RNDDPQ
+976 RNDDPD

-987 ANLTAETSQCIPTKW
+987 ANLTAETSQYIPIKW
-1002 PDGHQMLLLPGR
+1002 ADGNPMELQPGR

-1021 KRMVTTSYA
+1021 KRMVTASHA
-1030 YASKMEITHNKKTEN
+1030 HASKMEITHNKKTEN

-1062 HQYKNC
+1062 HQYGNC

-1076 CGWCDIINKCISR
+1076 CGWCDITHQCLPR
-1089 SINETESC
+1089 SANETESC
-1097 VADVEWDEDGNPSRE
+1097 AADVDWDERGEPIRE
-1112 WHYLTITPSACAN
+1112 WHYLTITPSTCAN

-1134 CVGSNLC
+1134 CVSTKLC

-1147 TRCARIG
+1147 AKCARIG

-1159 VVSLDQC
+1159 VVSLEQC
-1166 PIPCRQRSNCTQC
+1166 PIPCRQRFNCTQC

-1184 RCVWCEATQECFSF
+1184 RCVWCEATRECFSF

-1220 GVTSRSGSSLT
+1220 GVTSRSSSLT
-1231 GNDQCK
+1231 GDQCK
-1237 SCSRHT
+1237 SCSRHS

-1248 LHSLSCGWCYSLEN
+1248 LHSLSCGWCYSLDN
-1262 PILGACV
+1262 PITGVCV
-1269 QGDFNQPHVNCSLV
+1269 QGDFNQPHVNCSAV
-1283 INDYQNTTLEAEEA
+1283 INEDRNGSLRADES

-1318 PNALCTNTHGSFSC
+1318 PDALCTNTHGSFSC
-1332 QCERGFNGDG
+1332 QCKRGFNGDG
-1342 KENCTKTCYEK
+1342 KENCTKTCYER

-1360 EAPDYKCECY
+1360 EAPDYKCECN

-1388 NCAQGPGI
+1388 TCVQGPGI

-1414 GSYGNATTPLGCKK
+1414 GSYGNATMPLGCRECD
-1428 CNCNEHGDKDLGI
+1428 CNGHGDIELGV
-1441 CDRQTGVCFCRD
+1441 CDRQTGMCFCRD
-1453 NTQGDMCQRCKKGY
+1453 NTEGDKCQRCKRGY

-1484 GMLGGE
+1484 GMLGGV
-1490 GTGKRGLGSRH
+1490 GNGKQGLGSRH
-1501 SQLSWE
+1501 SQSLLWG
-1507 SHFGESPTRECL
+1507 SHAGDSPTRECL
-1519 WIVSPK
+1519 WIVSPE
-1525 TDLSSDTMLSGAQSV
+1525 TNLSSDATTPAIQSV
-1540 IQFTIH
+1540 LQFTIH
-1546 DDINVSCQ
+1546 DINVSCQ

-1565 EFVSSSTSH
+1565 EFVSSTGGH

-1600 TIHYKQLD
+1600 TVHYKQLD

-1613 NASYVIMTCN
+1613 NASYVVMTCN

-1639 ASFVGIN
+1639 SGYVGIN
-1646 CDVELCPNNC
+1646 CDVEICPNNC
-1656 TSSKKQGI
+1656 TASNKRGV

-1674 TAGYGGRDCSI
+1674 TSDYGGRDCSI
-1685 KVKEHQLVF
+1685 RLKDHQLIF
-1694 TELFNSEYLVDQ
+1694 TELFNSEYLADH
-1706 LDHLRKTLPRFGHT
+1706 LDHLRKTLPRFGHS

-1748 DTKNNTWMPITVES
+1748 DTKNNTWMPVTVES

-1776 TEIVHSRQQIY
+1776 AEIVHSRQQIY
-1787 VYGGLSMKEEDVQG
+1787 VYGGLSMKDEDVQG

-1815 QNQRWMQ
+1815 QNQRWSQ
-1822 ITQDELKREPP
+1822 IVQDESKKEPL
-1833 PLAGHTLTLRRNGE
+1833 PLAGHTLTLRRDGE

-1879 INTIGNGPLGVYGH
+1879 VNTDGNGPLGVYGH
-1893 STVYQSKSDSFYI
+1893 STVYHGKSDSFYI
-1906 FGGYTYAINRT
+1906 FGGYTYAVNRT
-1917 FISNKLYALNYKSRA
+1917 FISNKLYALNYKTRM
-1932 WSVLPPFDDD
+1932 WSVLPPFEDD
-1942 FTDGSSLPQA
+1942 FTDGSNLPQA

-1989 LWIRLITKDME
+1989 LWIRLITRDME
-2000 VIGSPPPPAYAHAM
+2000 TIGSPPPPAYAHAM
-2014 THADPESNAVYVVG
+2014 THADPESNAIYVVG

-2039 LISIPEDLCNLW
+2039 LISIPEDLCKLW
-2051 IDKTTCR
+2051 IDKITCR
-2058 QYFGCSFCSVTT
+2058 KYFGCSFCAVTT
-2070 ISGTNASFCF
+2070 IVGINDSFCF
-2080 SNEVSINKDDRCDI
+2080 SNEVSSNRDDKCDI
-2094 NVTQAQRSN
+2094 NVIQAQRSN
-2103 GVFCNSE
+2103 GIFCNSD
-2110 WMASRKCQN
+2110 WMAERKCQS

-2129 WPYYKNEEPVCKWC
+2129 WPYYKEDKPVCKWC
-2143 TNCPNGKCIPYKK
+2143 TNCPHDVSSKCIPFDRD
-2156 HCDDLNKCRLR
+2156 CDEQTQGPDKSSCTV
-2167 QISVTDVNQCGERQ
+2167 SVTNVNQCKERK
-2181 CPASDCEKCNSLEGC
+2181 CPASDCEKCNSLNDC

-2204 TSELGVAVTGEP
+2204 TELGPKLTGEP
-2216 VYDWNCVPDDI
+2216 VYDWNCVSDNI
-2227 FERSSIKMGST
+2227 FELSSIKMSST
-2238 QCEKRCADHK
+2238 QCEKRCSEHK
-2248 GCRSCLKG
+2248 DCRSCLKG
-2256 TGAEGGWR
+2256 TGAEGGWS
-2264 ECRWSTQLNECI
+2264 ECRWSTRLNECI

-2291 LVLRSSDMDHCPE
+2291 LVLRSVDMDHCPE

-2328 ANITGQGICTEGSLE
+2328 ADVTGQGICTEGSLE
-2343 APADH
+2343 APVDH
-2348 PAGGTCDM
+2348 PAGGTCEM
-2356 LYNQQFPQTEPPL
+2356 LYHQHFPATEAPIT
-2369 VTTLLP
+2369 TTLHPADFLEP
-2375 HYIESLESSDN
+2375 QDNNITLSLSLSNHAMTPE
-2386 VTMLIP
+2386 
-2392 NVISKP
+2392 
-2398 VFSWHYVRC
+2398 FSWHYVRC
-2407 PPENECTNGHHT
+2407 PPENECENGHHT

-2425 KCFDLEKGFE
+2425 KCFDLVEGFE
-2435 CMCGDGYKT
+2435 CKCGDGYKT
-2444 ETPSSFNEFGRK
+2444 ETTWGSDFGKK

-2466 VRGTCVEPN
+2466 VRGTCVEPDS
-2475 VCRCDFGYVGANCSI
+2475 CRCDFGYVGANCSI

-2497 SNCAGPD
+2497 SDCLGPD

-2509 LECHNN
+2509 TKCHNN
-2515 TMGPQCDKCLPLF
+2515 TMGQQCEKCMPLY

-2551 CINESMTVPD
+2551 CINDSMTVPD
-2561 PNSINKMSLELLKK
+2561 PNSVDKMPIERLSK
-2575 QLVEGPVAK
+2575 QLVEGPMAK
-2584 AKCVNCGNNTK
+2584 AKCINCGNNTR
-2595 GDKCGECMT
+2595 GDKCGECVT

-2632 TGEKCNCGNNTESDS
+2632 TGEKCNCGNNTESEPS
-2647 TCTSGPMKGTNTG
+2647 CMVGPIKGTIISGT
-2660 NPPCWMVQCSKC
+2660 PCWKVQCSKC
-2672 KENYAGTPI
+2672 RENYAGTPT
-2681 MGHQCYKIV
+2681 MGHQCYKTV
-2690 TADNKMCFD
+2690 TVDNKMCFD
-2699 TKLIVQGP
+2699 SKLI
-2707 IMSGGS
+2707 
-2713 YGSSSSNDECKM
+2713 DECKM

-2772 VTLNSTT
+2772 VTLNSST
-2779 GYQEVDL
+2779 GYQDVEL
-2786 DSRFVWRRDP
+2786 DSRFMWRPD
-2796 HSMWLDERTRS
+2796 HSDIWLEEQPNT
-2807 KMRIVEFHPHNTFP
+2807 KIRIVEFHSHGFG
-2821 FASNGSTTE
+2821 AVNGTTTE
-2830 PNWNTGPQYIVMERY
+2830 PSWNTGPQYFVMERY
-2845 AENLATFLPI
+2845 AENLATFMTI
-2855 EKRNTFLVVRNLTN
+2855 DRRNMFLVIRNLTN

-2879 HELHQTKFH
+2879 HDLGQTKFH
-2888 IALRAIDPMHPE
+2888 IALRAIEPSNPE
-2900 TSGRAAYGMIFFR
+2900 LNGRAAYGMIFFR
-2913 QDQLHIDLFVFFSVF
+2913 QDQLHIDLFVFFSCF

-2972 ATIIYDRDGNDCSPS
+2972 ATIIYDRDGGECSPS
-2987 SPQRKN
+2987 SPQRKG
-2993 RRNKLVSFHS
+2993 RRGKHVNFHS
-3003 DVRPVAAEPTDDGVA
+3003 DVRPVAVEPTDDSVA

-3058 RRRNSHALN
+3058 RRRNSHATN

>member
-1 MGWVSSTTV
+1 ME
-10 WITIWSCLLRGFDL
+10 WITTTIICIITWSCLIWGFDSI
-24 APQTSPKQI
+24 PQVPPKQV
-33 PCDKTRKVFTDSWG
+33 PCDKTRKVFTESWG

-66 LIKANNSRQFITLSF
+66 LIKANNSHQFITLSF

-98 DSFRSPLL
+98 DSFHSPLL

-138 GFHAEFSVTNCPN
+138 GFHAEFSVMDCPN

-169 WGGRD
+169 WGGKD

-180 PNNCSFGGECG
+180 PDNCNHNGICEI
-191 LKRCQCHNGYSG
+191 KRCECHNNYSG
-203 QSCSLHRTH
+203 QSCSLHSTH
-212 PEGNKWHWLSH
+212 PEGNRWHWLSH

-232 AHTAVYIKETDS
+232 AHTAVYVKETDS
-244 LYVFGGYDLNYILS
+244 LYIFGGYDLNFILGN
-258 DLEMYRFSTSQ
+258 LEVYRFSTSQ
-269 WEDEYGSVLEGTSS
+269 WENEYGIILEGASS
-283 AEYLDPMLIATE
+283 MEYLDPMLIAHE
-295 LERIGSGAKELY
+295 LAQIGADAEEQYGLSKKSFILQLLKSIENNTLSLHDRAASEAGTYKWDKFNNNSNHREREKSNQEGNVSRIGTSTVKIRRNNDFVKTHSGHLRSRYSQSISERYRRDFENINLY
-307 GLRTSSLI
+307 KKHHIS
-315 WRVLYSIKDNNTFS
+315 
-329 LPNHGN
+329 
-335 VENGQH
+335 
-341 GWTEFRN
+341 
-348 TAEHKERERKAQETR
+348 
-363 EGDKSK
+363 
-369 STIRIERNDDLRRK
+369 RIEQNDDANIER
-383 HSRHPKPR
+383 
-391 YAQTAR
+391 
-397 HRRNLE
+397 
-403 NLNLYRE
+403 
-410 LRVPNT
+410 
-416 KSDVL
+416 
-421 NWEEQSVE
+421 QSTNE
-429 DPIEENIFIQDP
+429 TTEENVFIQEFEDVN
-441 KLAAD
+441 LTTD
-446 ESFNDEPTKP
+446 EAYKDTEKQTE
-456 PTVELPKPSPRYGH
+456 ELKPSPRYGH
-470 AACRYDDGFVI
+470 AACRYEGGFVI
-481 YGGKVQDGTLSNE
+481 YGGKIEDGSLSNE
-494 LWHYNVNTRIWTLRA
+494 LWHYNVNMRIWTLRA
-509 KNSPFYPP
+509 RNSTFHPP
-517 QLTRHTLTLANDY
+517 RLTRHTLTLVNDY

-545 SLYKIKLNLSDP
+545 SLYKIRLNFSDS
-557 TATTERWKEVHP
+557 TLMIEKWQKVRP
-569 RGGKQLDVRVVAHST
+569 RGGKELDVRVVAHST
-584 VYHRATNS
+584 VYHSATNS
-592 LLVYGGVVASIA
+592 LLVYGGVVASVA

-625 IDYPRAHLRDTYVPR
+625 IHYPRAHLRDTYVPR

-681 CHAWVSHDVLGI
+681 CHTWVSHDVLGL

-705 VFAHAADVR
+705 VFAHASDVR
-714 NGNILLLVGGYHGN
+714 NGNTLLLVGGYHGN

-738 PPMLAPGDED
+738 PPMLAPGDND
-748 HIEPEQICSRHK
+748 NIEPEQICARHK

-812 IHGQPGGG
+812 THGQPGGG
-820 WGTTARGRKSVSN
+820 WGKTSRGRNSVSN

-874 AKGTEIIKVEECRE
+874 SKGTEITQVAECRE

-935 LGGEMIARLIGFL
+935 LGGEMIARLTGFL
-948 RPPTY
+948 RLPPY
-953 FWDSTVEHLKI
+953 FWHSTIEHLKI

-976 RNDDPQ
+976 RNDDSQ

-1002 PDGHQMLLLPGR
+1002 PDGQQMILQSGR

-1030 YASKMEITHNKKTEN
+1030 YASKMEITHSKKMEN

-1062 HQYKNC
+1062 NQYKNC
-1068 LHCLTDSS
+1068 LHCLIDSS
-1076 CGWCDIINKCISR
+1076 CGWCDITNKCLSR

-1097 VADVEWDEDGNPSRE
+1097 ATDVEIDENGDPIRE
-1112 WHYLTITPSACAN
+1112 WHYLTITPSACSN

-1147 TRCARIG
+1147 ARCARIG

-1159 VVSLDQC
+1159 VVSIDQC

-1231 GNDQCK
+1231 SNDQCK

-1262 PILGACV
+1262 PIMGVCV
-1269 QGDFNQPHVNCSLV
+1269 QGDFNRAHVNCSL
-1283 INDYQNTTLEAEEA
+1283 IMNEYLNTTLEADES

-1318 PNALCTNTHGSFSC
+1318 PNAVCTNTHGSYSC
-1332 QCERGFNGDG
+1332 QCKRGFNGDG

-1353 CVNGYCS
+1353 CINGYCS
-1360 EAPDYKCECY
+1360 EAPDYKCECN

-1388 NCAQGPGI
+1388 TCLQGPGI
-1396 CDECQDWTTG
+1396 CDECQNWTTG

-1414 GSYGNATTPLGCKK
+1414 GSYGNATTIMGCKK
-1428 CNCNEHGDKDLGI
+1428 CNCNEHGDKDLDI
-1441 CDRQTGVCFCRD
+1441 CDRQTGICFCRD
-1453 NTQGDMCQRCKKGY
+1453 NTEGDMCQRCKKGY
-1467 YGDPRDG
+1467 YGDPKNG

-1484 GMLGGE
+1484 GMLNGE
-1490 GTGKRGLGSRH
+1490 GKGKQGLGSRH
-1501 SQLSWE
+1501 SQMSPWE
-1507 SHFGESPTRECL
+1507 THFGESLTRECL
-1519 WIVSPK
+1519 WIVSPNS
-1525 TDLSSDTMLSGAQSV
+1525 DLSPNTTTSGIQSV
-1540 IQFTIH
+1540 IQFTIQ
-1546 DDINVSCQ
+1546 DDINISCQ

-1565 EFVSSSTSH
+1565 EFVSSSSNH
-1574 QSQLL
+1574 QNQLV

-1589 PVTVEAKSGFL
+1589 PVTVEARSGFL
-1600 TIHYKQLD
+1600 TVHYKQLD
-1608 EVEGF
+1608 EIEGF
-1613 NASYVIMTCN
+1613 NASYIVMTCD
-1623 NCPGNREC
+1623 NCPKNRVC
-1631 RNGNCLCK
+1631 RNNNCLCK
-1639 ASFVGIN
+1639 AGFVGID
-1646 CDVELCPNNC
+1646 CTIELCPNNC
-1656 TSSKKQGI
+1656 TSSRKQGI

-1674 TAGYGGRDCSI
+1674 SSGFGGNDCSI
-1685 KVKEHQLVF
+1685 KIKEHQLVF
-1694 TELFNSEYLVDQ
+1694 TELFNSEYLADH
-1706 LDHLRKTLPRFGHT
+1706 LDHLRKTLPRFGHS

-1748 DTKNNTWMPITVES
+1748 DTKNNTWIPVTVDS

-1776 TEIVHSRQQIY
+1776 AEIVHSRQQIY
-1787 VYGGLSMKEEDVQG
+1787 VYGGLSMKEKDIPG
-1801 LSNNTLSDF
+1801 LSNNTLDDF

-1815 QNQRWMQ
+1815 QNQRWSQ
-1822 ITQDELKREPP
+1822 IVQNELKKEPL
-1833 PLAGHTLTLRRNGE
+1833 PLAGHTLTLRRDGE
-1847 SESLILIG
+1847 SESLLLIG

-1870 NLETETWDT
+1870 NLETESWDT
-1879 INTIGNGPLGVYGH
+1879 ISTNGNGPLVIYGH
-1893 STVYQSKSDSFYI
+1893 STVYHSKSDSFYV
-1906 FGGYTYAINRT
+1906 FGGCTYVINKT
-1917 FISNKLYALNYKSRA
+1917 FISNKLYALNYKSRR
-1932 WSVLPPFDDD
+1932 WSVLPPFEDD

-1958 VTTDEYMVIFGGRQN
+1958 VTTEEYMVIFGGRQN
-1973 PHNTS
+1973 PRNTS

-1989 LWIRLITKDME
+1989 LWIRLITNDME
-2000 VIGSPPPPAYAHAM
+2000 IIGNPPPPSYAHAM
-2014 THADPESNAVYVVG
+2014 THADPESNAIYVVG

-2039 LISIPEDLCNLW
+2039 LINIPEDLCNLW
-2051 IDKTTCR
+2051 TNKIACR
-2058 QYFGCSFCSVTT
+2058 KYFGCSFCSVTT
-2070 ISGTNASFCF
+2070 IVGNNASFCF
-2080 SNEVSINKDDRCDI
+2080 SNEVSLNRGDKCDI

-2103 GVFCNSE
+2103 GVFCNSD
-2110 WMASRKCQN
+2110 WMTSRKCQN
-2119 FKTCTECLAE
+2119 FKTCAECLAE
-2129 WPYYKNEEPVCKWC
+2129 WPYYKNNEPICKWC
-2143 TNCPNGKCIPYKK
+2143 TNCPHGKCIPHEKI
-2156 HCDDLNKCRLR
+2156 CDEQNKCNVR
-2167 QISVTDVNQCGERQ
+2167 QISIDDVKQCGELQ
-2181 CPASDCEKCNSLEGC
+2181 CSASDCEKCNTLGNC

-2204 TSELGVAVTGEP
+2204 TSELGVKVTGEP
-2216 VYDWNCVPDDI
+2216 IYDWNCVPEDI
-2227 FERSSIKMGST
+2227 FERSSIKMSST
-2238 QCEKRCADHK
+2238 QCEKRCAEHK
-2248 GCRSCLKG
+2248 DCRSCLKG
-2256 TGAEGGWR
+2256 TGAEGGWQQ
-2264 ECRWSTQLNECI
+2264 CRWSTQLNECI

-2291 LVLRSSDMDHCPE
+2291 LVLRNSDIDHCPE
-2304 PCSVFKQCS
+2304 PCSVFTQCS

-2321 GWCSLDS
+2321 GWCSMDS
-2328 ANITGQGICTEGSLE
+2328 ANITGQGICTEGSLK
-2343 APADH
+2343 APTEH
-2348 PAGGTCDM
+2348 PAGGTCEM
-2356 LYNQQFPQTEPPL
+2356 IYYEQFSHTEPQFVPQD
-2369 VTTLLP
+2369 
-2375 HYIESLESSDN
+2375 S
-2386 VTMLIP
+2386 VTMTLSNYLVKSP
-2392 NVISKP
+2392 
-2398 VFSWHYVRC
+2398 FSWHYVRC
-2407 PPENECTNGHHT
+2407 PMENECLNGHHT

-2425 KCFDLEKGFE
+2425 KCFDLDEGFE

-2444 ETPSSFNEFGRK
+2444 ETTWSFNESGRK
-2456 ICVPM
+2456 ICVPTCM
-2461 CTQGC
+2461 QGC

-2475 VCRCDFGYVGANCSI
+2475 ICRCDFGYVGANCSI

-2515 TMGPQCDKCLPLF
+2515 TMGPQCSKCLPLY
-2528 VGNPADNGQCVPCL
+2528 VGNPADNGQCIPCL

-2561 PNSINKMSLELLKK
+2561 PNSVDKMSIELLKR
-2575 QLVEGPVAK
+2575 QLVEGPIAK

-2595 GDKCGECMT
+2595 GDKCGECMV
-2604 GYFRGTEDLRDVC
+2604 GYFRGTEDLRDIC

-2632 TGEKCNCGNNTESDS
+2632 TGEKCNCGNNTESEPS
-2647 TCTSGPMKGTNTG
+2647 CTSGPMKATNMGGT
-2660 NPPCWMVQCSKC
+2660 PCWMVQCSKC
-2672 KENYAGTPI
+2672 RENYAGTPT
-2681 MGHQCYKIV
+2681 MGHQCYKTV
-2690 TADNKMCFD
+2690 TVDNKMCFD
-2699 TKLIVQGP
+2699 SKLIVLFLLQLSVL
-2707 IMSGGS
+2707 SGGL
-2713 YGSSSSNDECKM
+2713 YDECKM

-2772 VTLNSTT
+2772 VTLNSST
-2779 GYQEVDL
+2779 GYQDVEL
-2786 DSRFVWRRDP
+2786 DSRFKCIYKCKDP
-2796 HSMWLDERTRS
+2796 HDTWLEDPQHS
-2807 KMRIVEFHPHNTFP
+2807 KIRIVEFHSRNSSP
-2821 FASNGSTTE
+2821 FANNNSTAE
-2830 PNWNTGPQYIVMERY
+2830 LNWNQLHYIVIERY
-2845 AENLATFLPI
+2845 AESLATFMTI
-2855 EKRNTFLVVRNLTN
+2855 EKRNTFLIIRNLTN

-2879 HELHQTKFH
+2879 HELGQTKFH
-2888 IALRAIDPMHPE
+2888 IALRAIDTYNPDANN
-2900 TSGRAAYGMIFFR
+2900 RAAYGMIFFR

-2967 RPFAS
+2967 RPFATV
-2972 ATIIYDRDGNDCSPS
+2972 TILYDRDGNNCSPS

-2993 RRNKLVSFHS
+2993 RRNRAISFHN
-3003 DVRPVAAEPTDDGVA
+3003 DVRPVAVEPTNDGVA
-3018 AVATVFIRLPGGR
+3018 AVATVFIKLPGGQ

-3058 RRRNSHALN
+3058 RRRNSHA